1 MRKKWAEGTVLYT
14 RDGAEY
20 KITASN
26 EAGGTAII
34 YYAEK
39 AGSGIRAVLKEF
51 YPEEWERRKGVPVE
65 RAYVDSPDE
74 DQGLLSCYKKL
85 AEQAARE
92 MKISQEVAR
101 ETVHVWP
108 VRGML
113 EVQSI
118 REPDGTVWQAEGTL
132 PCCILEM
139 DNLNHKDG
147 LWLQDILREAGK
159 EKSKE
164 TPLGNLQPN
173 SKPVLAVPPLQ
184 VTLMLVWRLLILLA
198 KIHEAGYLHGDI
210 NLGNVFLAMDDK
222 GANVLNAM
230 LIDFGSARALV
241 DGETAPLGKE
251 SVMATPGF
259 AAPELA
265 DGGER
270 RLTPKA
276 DVYAVGK
283 LMHCLLDQNILEA
296 LRKGWYSDL
305 EEELKN
311 PTLNA
316 SGINDPQLTPAVQKS
331 LDRILSGAAEI
342 EPEKRSSVQ
351 EMMEQVMQLYRKIEP
366 PAWQM
371 SLGLLQLNGDEVL
384 GRDKDIK
391 KIEAKLWAEGKL
403 VLHGFSGIGKTKL
416 VTLLGH
422 KWQRNYPCS
431 QVYYA
436 FYPGSMTGLAV
447 DTLARNM
454 STVAFTEQKD
464 GKDVPRPVA
473 GIIDD
478 MFRELNAHMH
488 ENDLLIIDNV
498 DDDTKKFWNS
508 VVHEE
513 TVQGQTDLF
522 TRLCQ
527 LNCKVLFVTRLDVS
541 DVAGIV
547 PFEVDRLELESLR
560 AILRENS
567 KDANGHSDAQKRSDE
582 ELDRLIALVDRHTM
596 TVDMIARTMRESR
609 LTVPEIYKE
618 LSCDGYGSGAFAK
631 ISGQKDTD
639 YSENR
644 IEGHLIR
651 LFRLANFNEREQ
663 DMLRYAQLIGENS
676 GMYETLFLSCCP
688 HESKDENTENLE
700 ALNHL
705 LRLGYVQQKTEENS
719 KKIILNLHTLV
730 RVVARKELPIT
741 LEQCDIFL
749 SALPLPYRRYGVQIS
764 PQNRIAMAEAYIQ
777 ARKIAEKETF
787 LFGYWSS
794 CAAAWL
800 FNVKNH
806 SRKENYVLRIVEY
819 LPDAMCIYNAL
830 NDGLLSVAGVSD
842 IQKKVICLHWNL
854 WNVLSYVTPEY
865 VRKNYETT
873 ELAREYWTVCLE
885 EPDRKLT
892 YPVLFQEYEKYSE
905 RLEEIKRKLSEEL
918 HPDNYLDYWPYTD
931 IASNEKQIQVGKELL
946 EHFER
951 KTNEDYE
958 HYLRICKWLAE
969 KAKEIDYEKNPD
981 KVQIYV
987 QEEKQAAQ
995 EYLEF
1000 LQEQEPINYEE
1011 IIELCWDRIE
1021 RFEKFF
1027 AFFISDDEE
1036 TLREESVQYEKIL
1049 LETRC
1054 DYSDFLMK
1062 KEPSD
1067 VIAQMEC
1074 CDYIAYRF
1082 KDEEKSR
1089 QYKNRAFQVQL
1100 DFVEHPKKYLPI
1112 QDPLEEMRVYWQV
1125 ADWASQQPNKEALK
1139 QKLCKKILKVGQANE
1154 ERVHIGLTKKEMD
1167 NDPKNEEEDYIVP
1180 ASLSEKVNYEAIPM
1194 RYRRKKAEFY
1204 DILRKAAYQ
1213 LGEEKRAEIYAEKC
1227 RYIIYGTHRR
1237 DLFSRRKVIG
1247 DKIFYEQP
1255 KRVSIIDE
1263 ETKALLS
1270 DLQNGEMTK
1279 QKDRKYCQAIFEKAR
1294 KNNGGSIASEFMD
1307 DLQKIVDAYEEV
1319 KDYDKELKWL
1329 KQIILLQSAGRWFDN
1344 PVVTVRTPDGK
1355 TTTEFYP
1362 GHYFM
1367 EPYYERAICTARKNH
1382 DDKSV
1387 IELTE
1392 ELFDILL
1399 KDNQA
1404 RNRDGLF
1411 PRISDLLIWLRACG
1425 LYIYCCCVQK
1435 KYDGAK
1441 DALLKAEKDLGDY
1454 IKNWN
1459 RGMTKATEQVKQ
1471 AEQFEEQWYA
1481 SDLQNYVSIIEEY
1494 NKQKEPM
1501 FRFFEEQL
1509 SLLKKILPEHHPIL
1523 YMQRDLQIWFC
1534 EDEEQVET
1542 LETLNEKEKLIAIE
1556 NGWASW
1562 WEPDT

>member
-51 YPEEWERRKGVPVE
+51 YPQEWERRKGVPVE

-74 DQGLLSCYKKL
+74 DPGLLSCYKKL

-92 MKISQEVAR
+92 MTISQEVAR

-173 SKPVLAVPPLQ
+173 SKSVLAVPPLQ

-198 KIHEAGYLHGDI
+198 KIHAAGYLHGDI

-241 DGETAPLGKE
+241 DGKTAPLGKE
-251 SVMATPGF
+251 TVMATPGF
-259 AAPELA
+259 AAPELK

-305 EEELKN
+305 EEELEA

-316 SGINDPQLTPAVQKS
+316 SGINDPQLTSAVQKS

-342 EPEKRSSVQ
+342 KPEKRSSVQ
-351 EMMEQVMQLYRKIEP
+351 EMMEQIMQLYRKIEP

-391 KIEAKLWAEGKL
+391 RIEAKLWAEGKL

-527 LNCKVLFVTRLDVS
+527 LSCKVLFVTRLDVS

-547 PFEVDRLELESLR
+547 PFEVDRLEPKPLR

-618 LSCDGYGSGAFAK
+618 LSCDGYGSGAFVE

-730 RVVARKELPIT
+730 RVVARKVLAIT

-800 FNVKNH
+800 FNVKNR

-1167 NDPKNEEEDYIVP
+1167 NDPKNEEDYIVP

-1237 DLFSRRKVIG
+1237 DLFSSRKVIG

-1263 ETKALLS
+1263 ETKSLLS

-1307 DLQKIVDAYEEV
+1307 DLQKIVDVYEKV

-1392 ELFDILL
+1392 ELFDILS

-1459 RGMTKATEQVKQ
+1459 RGMTKVTEQVKQ

-1534 EDEEQVET
+1534 EDEEQLKT

-1562 WEPDT
+1562 WEPNA

>member
-51 YPEEWERRKGVPVE
+51 YPQEWERRKGVPVE

-74 DQGLLSCYKKL
+74 DQGLLSCYEKL
-85 AEQAARE
+85 AKQAARE
-92 MKISQEVAR
+92 MKISQEVAQ

-159 EKSKE
+159 KKSKE

-173 SKPVLAVPPLQ
+173 SKSVLAVPPLQ

-259 AAPELA
+259 AAPELKG
-265 DGGER
+265 GGEQ

-305 EEELKN
+305 EEELKA
-311 PTLNA
+311 PTLDA

-331 LDRILSGAAEI
+331 LDQILSGAAEI
-342 EPEKRSSVQ
+342 KPEKRSSVQ
-351 EMMEQVMQLYRKIEP
+351 EMMEQIMQLYRKIEP

-391 KIEAKLWAEGKL
+391 EIEAKLWAEGKL

-527 LNCKVLFVTRLDVS
+527 LSCKVLFVTRLDVS

-618 LSCDGYGSGAFAK
+618 LSCDGYGSGAFAE

-688 HESKDENTENLE
+688 HESKDENTKNLE

-705 LRLGYVQQKTEENS
+705 LRLGYVQQKTEKDSEEV
-719 KKIILNLHTLV
+719 ILNLHTLV
-730 RVVARKELPIT
+730 RVVARKEFCIT
-741 LEQCDIFL
+741 EEDKEAFYK
-749 SALPLPYRRYGVQIS
+749 SVMGNPTFRWVTSNPLPYCCLAEESVSACLQLSDSFRAAAFYMEDLGFEWAYWKSYLVRFELVDAEFSSLKDDFISDVMTLIAATENRPQWFESSEKVPSWRCARFYENLFYGVERFWPDCVCSNVSKRTLWLYLTYGLGRTENYLNSPILCQADYKNWAQVKNSIYHKAVELWEQQEQPDRSSLKELYLKCGITDKEFPKFKEKALDNLKKCPQADALDYAFFYEEPVARYFRGSKNIEQLQQALQTAHSYEEQYLDQLSTQISELSIRSQYAWESVRRYCKQLID
-764 PQNRIAMAEAYIQ
+764 
-777 ARKIAEKETF
+777 EK
-787 LFGYWSS
+787 
-794 CAAAWL
+794 
-800 FNVKNH
+800 
-806 SRKENYVLRIVEY
+806 
-819 LPDAMCIYNAL
+819 
-830 NDGLLSVAGVSD
+830 
-842 IQKKVICLHWNL
+842 
-854 WNVLSYVTPEY
+854 
-865 VRKNYETT
+865 
-873 ELAREYWTVCLE
+873 
-885 EPDRKLT
+885 
-892 YPVLFQEYEKYSE
+892 EYEKAAQRISLLERFSVEKADKKSLLALKIEYYFKTDCFQECLTICKNLRDLCTIYERNKWNDTIIEIYKRMGEPEKALEMMLETAKYKDAIVIAAELYSAIASNNITGYPETAEEKALVYTEQLIEEEKKRIKKAQEKDDCDQLDQAVRRYKQEFIFAVRLHVDHRMNVPNYRDFLVKEIQWVTKTFPVNKNDWTFQQQDLYGELYYRYIVELYNKEKYQNALEVLDEFEAAGLSDLEKVWKPE
-905 RLEEIKRKLSEEL
+905 RRQQTRENILKKLNDSLEPPSNEMHGDVELEELEEQKENLVEAEKDAERAYYSKCKLLEAEASSHDMIEPYDWYRWNTSNSAEEVEDLLLCAVRANWKLEHFDRASNTALSWMEIQPEEFGGWIRARAIWINCLCHQKYYSSAVNQLAEIYLDYKKIIKKISASEEAEEVSECLVAFDSDFWKQWIFELEEILPQNHPILSMAHILIAGIYFNDRRIEKSGMNLWGRIGRFE
-918 HPDNYLDYWPYTD
+918 PAKMYLK
-931 IASNEKQIQVGKELL
+931 ALKELL
-946 EHFER
+946 
-951 KTNEDYE
+951 
-958 HYLRICKWLAE
+958 LALFH
-969 KAKEIDYEKNPD
+969 N
-981 KVQIYV
+981 
-987 QEEKQAAQ
+987 
-995 EYLEF
+995 
-1000 LQEQEPINYEE
+1000 
-1011 IIELCWDRIE
+1011 WD
-1021 RFEKFF
+1021 
-1027 AFFISDDEE
+1027 
-1036 TLREESVQYEKIL
+1036 
-1049 LETRC
+1049 
-1054 DYSDFLMK
+1054 
-1062 KEPSD
+1062 
-1067 VIAQMEC
+1067 
-1074 CDYIAYRF
+1074 
-1082 KDEEKSR
+1082 
-1089 QYKNRAFQVQL
+1089 
-1100 DFVEHPKKYLPI
+1100 
-1112 QDPLEEMRVYWQV
+1112 
-1125 ADWASQQPNKEALK
+1125 
-1139 QKLCKKILKVGQANE
+1139 
-1154 ERVHIGLTKKEMD
+1154 
-1167 NDPKNEEEDYIVP
+1167 
-1180 ASLSEKVNYEAIPM
+1180 
-1194 RYRRKKAEFY
+1194 
-1204 DILRKAAYQ
+1204 
-1213 LGEEKRAEIYAEKC
+1213 
-1227 RYIIYGTHRR
+1227 
-1237 DLFSRRKVIG
+1237 
-1247 DKIFYEQP
+1247 
-1255 KRVSIIDE
+1255 
-1263 ETKALLS
+1263 
-1270 DLQNGEMTK
+1270 
-1279 QKDRKYCQAIFEKAR
+1279 
-1294 KNNGGSIASEFMD
+1294 
-1307 DLQKIVDAYEEV
+1307 
-1319 KDYDKELKWL
+1319 
-1329 KQIILLQSAGRWFDN
+1329 
-1344 PVVTVRTPDGK
+1344 
-1355 TTTEFYP
+1355 
-1362 GHYFM
+1362 
-1367 EPYYERAICTARKNH
+1367 
-1382 DDKSV
+1382 
-1387 IELTE
+1387 
-1392 ELFDILL
+1392 
-1399 KDNQA
+1399 
-1404 RNRDGLF
+1404 
-1411 PRISDLLIWLRACG
+1411 
-1425 LYIYCCCVQK
+1425 
-1435 KYDGAK
+1435 
-1441 DALLKAEKDLGDY
+1441 
-1454 IKNWN
+1454 
-1459 RGMTKATEQVKQ
+1459 
-1471 AEQFEEQWYA
+1471 
-1481 SDLQNYVSIIEEY
+1481 
-1494 NKQKEPM
+1494 
-1501 FRFFEEQL
+1501 
-1509 SLLKKILPEHHPIL
+1509 
-1523 YMQRDLQIWFC
+1523 
-1534 EDEEQVET
+1534 
-1542 LETLNEKEKLIAIE
+1542 
-1556 NGWASW
+1556 SW

>member
-51 YPEEWERRKGVPVE
+51 YPQEWERRKGVPVE

-74 DQGLLSCYKKL
+74 DQGLLSCYEKL
-85 AEQAARE
+85 AKQAARE

-159 EKSKE
+159 KKSKE

-241 DGETAPLGKE
+241 DGKTAPLGKE

-259 AAPELA
+259 AAPELKG
-265 DGGER
+265 GGEQ

-305 EEELKN
+305 EEELKA
-311 PTLNA
+311 PTLDA

-331 LDRILSGAAEI
+331 LDQILSGAAEI
-342 EPEKRSSVQ
+342 KPEKRSSVQ
-351 EMMEQVMQLYRKIEP
+351 EMMEQIMQLYRKIEP
-366 PAWQM
+366 PPWQM

-464 GKDVPRPVA
+464 GKEVPRPVA

-527 LNCKVLFVTRLDVS
+527 LSCKVLFVTRLDVS

-567 KDANGHSDAQKRSDE
+567 KDANGNSDAQKRSDE

-618 LSCDGYGSGAFAK
+618 LNCDGYGSGAFAE

-651 LFRLANFNEREQ
+651 LFRLANFNERER

-730 RVVARKELPIT
+730 RVVARKVLAIT

-800 FNVKNH
+800 FNVKNR

-905 RLEEIKRKLSEEL
+905 RLGEIKRKLSEEL

-1021 RFEKFF
+1021 RFENFF

-1125 ADWASQQPNKEALK
+1125 ADWASQQPDKEALK

-1237 DLFSRRKVIG
+1237 DLFSGRKVIG

-1263 ETKALLS
+1263 ETKSLLS
-1270 DLQNGEMTK
+1270 DLQNGEMTNG
-1279 QKDRKYCQAIFEKAR
+1279 KDRKYCQAIFEKAR

-1307 DLQKIVDAYEEV
+1307 DLQKIVDAYEKV

-1392 ELFDILL
+1392 ELFDILS

-1494 NKQKEPM
+1494 NKKKEPM

>member
-241 DGETAPLGKE
+241 NGETAPLGKE

-305 EEELKN
+305 EEELKA

-342 EPEKRSSVQ
+342 KPEKRSSVQ

-384 GRDKDIK
+384 GRDKDIQ

-454 STVAFTEQKD
+454 STVAFTEKKD

-547 PFEVDRLELESLR
+547 PFEVDRLEPKPLR

-596 TVDMIARTMRESR
+596 TVDMIARTMKESR
-609 LTVPEIYKE
+609 LTVPEIYDE
-618 LSCDGYGSGAFAK
+618 LSRDGGYDSDAFVE
-631 ISGQKDTD
+631 IDGQKDTD

-688 HESKDENTENLE
+688 HETKGESTKNLE

-705 LRLGYVQQKTEENS
+705 LRLGYVQQKKEEDS
-719 KKIILNLHTLV
+719 EKIILNLHTLV
-730 RVVARKELPIT
+730 RVVARKELPI
-741 LEQCDIFL
+741 EEKQADAFL
-749 SALPLPYRRYGVQIS
+749 DAMPLPYRRYGVQIS
-764 PQNRIAMAEAYIQ
+764 AQNRISIAEAYIQ
-777 ARKIAEKETF
+777 ARKIAEKGTF
-787 LFGYWSS
+787 LFGYWAS

-800 FNVKNH
+800 FNLRNS
-806 SRKENYVLRIVEY
+806 SRKENYTLRIIEY
-819 LPDAMCIYNAL
+819 LPEAMQTYKELKADALAL
-830 NDGLLSVAGVSD
+830 PNVPNT
-842 IQKKVICLHWNL
+842 QQKVICLYWNL
-854 WNVLSYVTPEY
+854 WNALSYVTPEY
-865 VRKNYETT
+865 VRRNYGTT
-873 ELAREYWTVCLE
+873 EPAKIYWTVCLGE
-885 EPDRKLT
+885 ADRKLT
-892 YPVLFQEYEKYSE
+892 YPVLFQEYEKYNEWS
-905 RLEEIKRKLSEEL
+905 EEIRQKLLAEF
-918 HPDNYLDYWPYTD
+918 HPDNYLDYWTYTD
-931 IASNEKQIQVGKELL
+931 IAGNEEQIREGEKLL

-951 KTNEDYE
+951 KTSEDYE
-958 HYLRICKWLAE
+958 HYLRICKWLTE
-969 KAKEIDYEKNPD
+969 RVVWYVCDKNLD
-981 KVQIYV
+981 SYV
-987 QEEKQAAQ
+987 QKEKQAAH

-1000 LQEQEPINYEE
+1000 LQKQDPIGYKE
-1011 IIELCWDRIE
+1011 IIQLCWERIDRFSSCSTDFIE
-1021 RFEKFF
+1021 
-1027 AFFISDDEE
+1027 DDAEV
-1036 TLREESVQYEKIL
+1036 VQYKKIL
-1049 LETRC
+1049 LETQC
-1054 DYSDFLMK
+1054 GYSDFLMNK
-1062 KEPSD
+1062 SPSD
-1067 VIAQMEC
+1067 VVAQIKC
-1074 CDYIAYRF
+1074 CDYLAEVF
-1082 KDEEKSR
+1082 EDEEKKR
-1089 QYKNRAFQVQL
+1089 QYKNRRLQVQL
-1100 DFVEHPKKYLPI
+1100 DFAEHPEKYLRI
-1112 QDPLEEMRVYWQV
+1112 QNLLDEMRIYLQV
-1125 ADWASQQPNKEALK
+1125 VDWAIQQSNKGMWV
-1139 QKLCKKILKVGQANE
+1139 QDLCEKILKIGQEEIKQANE
-1154 ERVHIGLTKKEMD
+1154 KKVHIGLTREEIHD
-1167 NDPKNEEEDYIVP
+1167 TIPKDEYIVP
-1180 ASLSEKVNYEAIPM
+1180 ASLREDVDYEAIPF
-1194 RYRRKKAEFY
+1194 RYKRQKVEFY
-1204 DILRKAAYQ
+1204 DILWKATSR
-1213 LGEEKRAEIYAEKC
+1213 LGEEELAQRYCEVRNDIMYGKNRPKRLGAN
-1227 RYIIYGTHRR
+1227 
-1237 DLFSRRKVIG
+1237 RKIVG
-1247 DKIFYEQP
+1247 NKIFFEQP
-1255 KRVSIIDE
+1255 QRISCIDD

-1270 DLQNGEMTK
+1270 DLQNGEMTNE
-1279 QKDRKYCQAIFEKAR
+1279 KDQKYCQTIFAKAR
-1294 KNNGGSIASEFMD
+1294 KNGCNYVTPEFKAD
-1307 DLQKIVDAYEEV
+1307 FRKIVDAYEEAQN
-1319 KDYDKELKWL
+1319 YGRELKWFR
-1329 KQIILLQSAGRWFDN
+1329 QFIFLQSEVSWLNSEVMSGK
-1344 PVVTVRTPDGK
+1344 TPDGK
-1355 TTTEFYP
+1355 LLPTFYR
-1362 GHYFM
+1362 GHYYM
-1367 EPYYERAICTARKNH
+1367 EPYYERAIGAAQKCH
-1382 DDKSV
+1382 DNESV
-1387 IELTE
+1387 IGLSE
-1392 ELFDILL
+1392 ELFDILSQ
-1399 KDNQA
+1399 DNRAKNQ
-1404 RNRDGLF
+1404 DGLF
-1411 PRISDLLIWLRACG
+1411 LEVSDLMIWMRTCSLYAYGCCIQKRYTCASNALLIA
-1425 LYIYCCCVQK
+1425 
-1435 KYDGAK
+1435 A
-1441 DALLKAEKDLGDY
+1441 DALNNN

-1459 RGMTKATEQVKQ
+1459 QGAAQETEKVKYAERLGEQ
-1471 AEQFEEQWYA
+1471 LDTSNLYHYKEIAEQLE
-1481 SDLQNYVSIIEEY
+1481 
-1494 NKQKEPM
+1494 KQRESM
-1501 FRFFEEQL
+1501 FCFFEEQL
-1509 SLLKKILPEHHPIL
+1509 SLMEKILPAHHPIL
-1523 YMQRDLQIWFC
+1523 SVQRDLMLPFC
-1534 EDEEQVET
+1534 VDDNT
-1542 LETLNEKEKLIAIE
+1542 RKKLIRLNTKEKFVALFH
-1556 NGWASW
+1556 NWHSW
-1562 WEPDT
+1562 WEPNP

>member
-51 YPEEWERRKGVPVE
+51 YPQEWERRKGVPVE

-74 DQGLLSCYKKL
+74 DPDLLSCYKKL
-85 AEQAARE
+85 AEQAERE
-92 MKISQEVAR
+92 MTISQEVAR

-159 EKSKE
+159 KKSKE

-241 DGETAPLGKE
+241 DGKTAPLGDE

-259 AAPELA
+259 AAPELKG
-265 DGGER
+265 GGEQ

-305 EEELKN
+305 EEELKA

-331 LDRILSGAAEI
+331 LDQILSGAAEI
-342 EPEKRSSVQ
+342 KPEKRSSVQ
-351 EMMEQVMQLYRKIEP
+351 EMMEQIMQLYRKIEP

-464 GKDVPRPVA
+464 GKEVPRPVA

-498 DDDTKKFWNS
+498 DDDTQEYWDS

-541 DVAGIV
+541 NVTGIV
-547 PFEVDRLELESLR
+547 PFEVDRLELEPLR

-618 LSCDGYGSGAFAK
+618 LSCDGYGSGAFVE

-639 YSENR
+639 YSKNR

-688 HESKDENTENLE
+688 HESKDENTKNLE

-730 RVVARKELPIT
+730 RVVARKVLAIE
-741 LEQCDIFL
+741 EKQADVFL
-749 SALPLPYRRYGVQIS
+749 DVMPLPYRRYDVQIS
-764 PQNRIAMAEAYIQ
+764 PQNRNAMAEAYIQ
-777 ARKIAEKETF
+777 ARKVVEKETF
-787 LFGYWSS
+787 RFGYWSS

-800 FNVKNH
+800 RSSSK
-806 SRKENYVLRIVEY
+806 KEKHALRRVEY
-819 LPDAMCIYNAL
+819 LSDAMKCYDDL
-830 NDGLLSVAGVSD
+830 NEGLLSVEGVSD
-842 IQKKVICLHWNL
+842 VQEKVICLHWNL
-854 WNVLSYVTPEY
+854 WNTLRYITPHYIRE
-865 VRKNYETT
+865 NCGTT
-873 ELAREYWTVCLE
+873 ELAREYWAVCLGE
-885 EPDRKLT
+885 TDRKLT
-892 YPVLFQEYEKYSE
+892 YPVLFQEYEKYAE
-905 RLEEIKRKLSEEL
+905 RLEGIKEKLLVEFY
-918 HPDNYLDYWPYTD
+918 PNNYWDYWCYTD
-931 IASNEKQIQVGKELL
+931 LVDKKEQIRTGKEILKN
-946 EHFER
+946 FER
-951 KTNEDYE
+951 KTSEDYKR
-958 HYLRICKWLAE
+958 YLKICRWLRINAE
-969 KAKEIDYEKNPD
+969 ELNAANGVKDSQRKENVLFEQQEKRA
-981 KVQIYV
+981 VR
-987 QEEKQAAQ
+987 

-1000 LQEQEPINYEE
+1000 LEEQRPTEYKE
-1011 IIELCWDRIE
+1011 IIQAYQEYIRCCERNLNREAVELYC
-1021 RFEKFF
+1021 K
-1027 AFFISDDEE
+1027 
-1036 TLREESVQYEKIL
+1036 KL
-1049 LETRC
+1049 LEKRKS
-1054 DYSDFLMK
+1054 YLDFLMHQV
-1062 KEPSD
+1062 PLD
-1067 VIAQMEC
+1067 VMEQVMC
-1074 CDYIAYRF
+1074 CNDIIKQYQNRF

-1089 QYKNRAFQVQL
+1089 KYREISLQIRK
-1100 DFVEHPKKYLPI
+1100 DFVETPKRYLLIKEPSNEMQI
-1112 QDPLEEMRVYWQV
+1112 YISTLNDISRIPGEERTMLTFCQQILKFGQENEKKVTADPTPEEIEDGRYFDSHSKEKICELLQQAILSLEKEKFSEQDAKTVWELLREMRVLLQRLKEKAV
-1125 ADWASQQPNKEALK
+1125 PVPKRQKSCIASETEAL
-1139 QKLCKKILKVGQANE
+1139 
-1154 ERVHIGLTKKEMD
+1154 VH
-1167 NDPKNEEEDYIVP
+1167 
-1180 ASLSEKVNYEAIPM
+1180 
-1194 RYRRKKAEFY
+1194 
-1204 DILRKAAYQ
+1204 
-1213 LGEEKRAEIYAEKC
+1213 
-1227 RYIIYGTHRR
+1227 
-1237 DLFSRRKVIG
+1237 
-1247 DKIFYEQP
+1247 
-1255 KRVSIIDE
+1255 
-1263 ETKALLS
+1263 
-1270 DLQNGEMTK
+1270 DLQNEEMTDE
-1279 QKDRKYCQAIFEKAR
+1279 KDQNYRQVIFSKVGNALKERECEKDIER
-1294 KNNGGSIASEFMD
+1294 IIN
-1307 DLQKIVDAYEEV
+1307 AYEEAGE
-1319 KDYDKELKWL
+1319 YSRQQKWL
-1329 KQIILLQSAGRWFDN
+1329 EQIICLQDSGIWGRYMRCLEGDDFRCRMPN
-1344 PVVTVRTPDGK
+1344 GK
-1355 TTTEFYP
+1355 IYAAKFYI
-1362 GHYFM
+1362 GHFLM
-1367 EPYYERAICTARKNH
+1367 EPYYEKAIYAAQKSGD
-1382 DDKSV
+1382 DDKAF
-1387 IELTE
+1387 ELADKM
-1392 ELFDILL
+1392 FDIFS
-1399 KDNQA
+1399 KDREIIVENMSYIHPIPNFLA
-1404 RNRDGLF
+1404 
-1411 PRISDLLIWLRACG
+1411 WLRGCSLYAYFCCTRGQYRSALVG
-1425 LYIYCCCVQK
+1425 LK
-1435 KYDGAK
+1435 KAQ
-1441 DALLKAEKDLGDY
+1441 KDLRRYVMCVTPYLCD
-1454 IKNWN
+1454 
-1459 RGMTKATEQVKQ
+1459 Q
-1471 AEQFEEQWYA
+1471 EEVMMAFYK
-1481 SDLQNYVSIIEEY
+1481 D
-1494 NKQKEPM
+1494 
-1501 FRFFEEQL
+1501 QL
-1509 SLLKKILPEHHPIL
+1509 EALKKILPKHHPIFAVQYKL
-1523 YMQRDLQIWFC
+1523 MYPCCMGIK
-1534 EDEEQVET
+1534 ET
-1542 LETLNEKEKLIAIE
+1542 IKVAKMIIKESILCRFY
-1556 NGWASW
+1556 NWNSSN
-1562 WEPDT
+1562 

>member
-51 YPEEWERRKGVPVE
+51 YPQEWERRKGVPVE

-74 DQGLLSCYKKL
+74 DPGLLSCYEKL
-85 AEQAARE
+85 AKQAARE
-92 MKISQEVAR
+92 MEISQEVAR

-113 EVQSI
+113 EMQKI
-118 REPDGTVWQAEGTL
+118 REPDGAVWQAEGTL

-159 EKSKE
+159 KKSKE

-241 DGETAPLGKE
+241 DGKTAPLGKE

-259 AAPELA
+259 AAPELEG
-265 DGGER
+265 GGEQ

-305 EEELKN
+305 KKDLKA

-331 LDRILSGAAEI
+331 LDQILSGAAEI
-342 EPEKRSSVQ
+342 KPEKRSSVQ
-351 EMMEQVMQLYRKIEP
+351 EMMEQIMQLYRKIEP

-464 GKDVPRPVA
+464 GKEVPRPVA

-498 DDDTKKFWNS
+498 DDDTQEYWDS

-541 DVAGIV
+541 NVTGIV
-547 PFEVDRLELESLR
+547 PFEVDRLELEPLR

-567 KDANGHSDAQKRSDE
+567 KDAKGRSDAQKRSDE

-618 LSCDGYGSGAFAK
+618 LSCDGYGSGAFVE

-639 YSENR
+639 YSKNR

-688 HESKDENTENLE
+688 HESKDENTKNLE

-705 LRLGYVQQKTEENS
+705 LRLGYVQQKTEEDS
-719 KKIILNLHTLV
+719 EEVILNLHTLV
-730 RVVARKELPIT
+730 RVVARKVLAIT

-800 FNVKNH
+800 FNVKNR

-892 YPVLFQEYEKYSE
+892 YPVLLQEYEKYSE

-1021 RFEKFF
+1021 RFENFF

-1139 QKLCKKILKVGQANE
+1139 QKLCKKILKVGQENE

-1263 ETKALLS
+1263 ETKSLLS

-1307 DLQKIVDAYEEV
+1307 DLQKIVDAYEKV

-1382 DDKSV
+1382 DEKSV

-1392 ELFDILL
+1392 ELFDILS

-1459 RGMTKATEQVKQ
+1459 RGMTKVTEQVKQ

>member
-51 YPEEWERRKGVPVE
+51 YPQEWERRKGVPVE

-74 DQGLLSCYKKL
+74 DPGLLSCYEKL
-85 AEQAARE
+85 AKQAARE
-92 MKISQEVAR
+92 MEISQEVAR

-159 EKSKE
+159 KKSKE

-259 AAPELA
+259 AAPELKG
-265 DGGER
+265 GGEQ

-305 EEELKN
+305 EEELKA
-311 PTLNA
+311 PTLDA

-331 LDRILSGAAEI
+331 LDQILSGAAEI
-342 EPEKRSSVQ
+342 KPEKRSSVQ
-351 EMMEQVMQLYRKIEP
+351 EMMEQIMQLYRKIEP

-464 GKDVPRPVA
+464 GKEVPRPVA

-498 DDDTKKFWNS
+498 DDDTQEYWDS

-541 DVAGIV
+541 NVTGIV
-547 PFEVDRLELESLR
+547 PFEVDRLELEPLR

-567 KDANGHSDAQKRSDE
+567 KDVNGHSDAQKRSDE

-618 LSCDGYGSGAFAK
+618 LSCDGYGSGAFVE

-639 YSENR
+639 YSKNR

-705 LRLGYVQQKTEENS
+705 LRLGYVQQKTEEDS
-719 KKIILNLHTLV
+719 EEVILNLHTLV
-730 RVVARKELPIT
+730 RVVARKVLAIT

-800 FNVKNH
+800 FNVKNR

-1021 RFEKFF
+1021 RFENFF

-1139 QKLCKKILKVGQANE
+1139 QKLCKKILKVGQENE

-1263 ETKALLS
+1263 ETKSLLS
-1270 DLQNGEMTK
+1270 DLQNGEMTNG
-1279 QKDRKYCQAIFEKAR
+1279 KDRKYCQAIFEKAR

-1382 DDKSV
+1382 DEKSV

-1392 ELFDILL
+1392 ELFDILS

-1494 NKQKEPM
+1494 NKKKEPM

-1509 SLLKKILPEHHPIL
+1509 SLLKKFFQSIILFFICSVTCRFGSAKTRNRSKRLKH
-1523 YMQRDLQIWFC
+1523 
-1534 EDEEQVET
+1534 
-1542 LETLNEKEKLIAIE
+1542 
-1556 NGWASW
+1556 
-1562 WEPDT
+1562 

>member
-51 YPEEWERRKGVPVE
+51 YPQEWERRKGVPVE

-74 DQGLLSCYKKL
+74 DPGLLSCYEKL
-85 AEQAARE
+85 AKQAARE
-92 MKISQEVAR
+92 MTISQEVAQ

-159 EKSKE
+159 KKSKE

-259 AAPELA
+259 AAPELEG
-265 DGGER
+265 GGEQ

-305 EEELKN
+305 EEDLKA
-311 PTLNA
+311 PMLNA

-331 LDRILSGAAEI
+331 LDQILSGAAEI
-342 EPEKRSSVQ
+342 KPEKRSSVQ
-351 EMMEQVMQLYRKIEP
+351 EMMEQIMQLYRKIEP

-464 GKDVPRPVA
+464 GKEVPRPVA

-498 DDDTKKFWNS
+498 DDDTQEYWDS

-541 DVAGIV
+541 NVTGIV
-547 PFEVDRLELESLR
+547 PFEVDRLELEPLR

-567 KDANGHSDAQKRSDE
+567 KDAKGHSDAQKRSDE

-618 LSCDGYGSGAFAK
+618 LSCDGYGSGAFAE

-639 YSENR
+639 YSKNR

-688 HESKDENTENLE
+688 HESKDENTKNLE

-705 LRLGYVQQKTEENS
+705 LRLGYVQQKTEEDS

-730 RVVARKELPIT
+730 RVVARKEFCITEEDRESFYKHVTTNPMFQFLLDEEESSCLQLSDSFRMAAFYMDPGFEWAYWKSYTVRFALQDLDHSLPKGALISDVMT
-741 LEQCDIFL
+741 LIVIAEDYPQWFESTEKVPSWRCARFYENLFYGAERFGPDDVCSDISKWTLWLYLVYGLGRTENNLKSPIL
-749 SALPLPYRRYGVQIS
+749 SAKEERNWSEVKCSLHRKAVALWEQQDQPDRVSLKNLYLDVSPTVEELSAFQEKALENLRKCPQADALDYADFYRITV
-764 PQNRIAMAEAYIQ
+764 
-777 ARKIAEKETF
+777 ARSYRVSENDEQVERALQKASYYEEQYLRQLSTQTTK
-787 LFGYWSS
+787 LSKRS
-794 CAAAWL
+794 KPAW
-800 FNVKNH
+800 H
-806 SRKENYVLRIVEY
+806 
-819 LPDAMCIYNAL
+819 AL
-830 NDGLLSVAGVSD
+830 NRHCDGLVEKG
-842 IQKKVICLHWNL
+842 
-854 WNVLSYVTPEY
+854 
-865 VRKNYETT
+865 
-873 ELAREYWTVCLE
+873 
-885 EPDRKLT
+885 
-892 YPVLFQEYEKYSE
+892 EYEKASHLIDLLGKFSVDEWYAGEFIDTKAKYYLKTGRFQECLDFCASFERHEFYERDEYIVKAYKQLGEPEKAMEIALEAETFPEHEDAVVIAAELYSSIVSNSITGYPKTTEEKAFVYTEQLIEEEKKRIEEAQEKDDSNRLDQAVLRYRHALFFAIDLHLYHQKNVSNYKDFLQKEIQWIAKAFSEDKSDWRFQQQELYGEIYFRYIWELYNEE
-905 RLEEIKRKLSEEL
+905 RYQEALEALDEFEAAGLKDFETVWKPENRQENRENILKQLNDSSEVLSNETHGSGELEEIERNAERAYYSKLLEPEERPDEMIKPYNWYSWNQLERKTSAREL
-918 HPDNYLDYWPYTD
+918 ERVFLNLVHANW
-931 IASNEKQIQVGKELL
+931 KL
-946 EHFER
+946 EHFEHASNTALMWLGFQPEGSAEYAR
-951 KTNEDYE
+951 AQAILASCLCYQKSYTPAMGQLVGAASY
-958 HYLRICKWLAE
+958 YLRIVKSLKKAASENAASEEWHDAIRHGAYSVTFWERRIAELEDSLPQNHPILAVAHFILAFVYSTNYALNKKNE
-969 KAKEIDYEKNPD
+969 GIDPLFEREIARFEPAKMYLKALKEI
-981 KVQIYV
+981 
-987 QEEKQAAQ
+987 
-995 EYLEF
+995 L
-1000 LQEQEPINYEE
+1000 
-1011 IIELCWDRIE
+1011 
-1021 RFEKFF
+1021 F
-1027 AFFISDDEE
+1027 AFF
-1036 TLREESVQYEKIL
+1036 
-1049 LETRC
+1049 
-1054 DYSDFLMK
+1054 
-1062 KEPSD
+1062 
-1067 VIAQMEC
+1067 
-1074 CDYIAYRF
+1074 
-1082 KDEEKSR
+1082 
-1089 QYKNRAFQVQL
+1089 
-1100 DFVEHPKKYLPI
+1100 H
-1112 QDPLEEMRVYWQV
+1112 
-1125 ADWASQQPNKEALK
+1125 
-1139 QKLCKKILKVGQANE
+1139 
-1154 ERVHIGLTKKEMD
+1154 
-1167 NDPKNEEEDYIVP
+1167 
-1180 ASLSEKVNYEAIPM
+1180 
-1194 RYRRKKAEFY
+1194 
-1204 DILRKAAYQ
+1204 
-1213 LGEEKRAEIYAEKC
+1213 
-1227 RYIIYGTHRR
+1227 
-1237 DLFSRRKVIG
+1237 
-1247 DKIFYEQP
+1247 
-1255 KRVSIIDE
+1255 
-1263 ETKALLS
+1263 
-1270 DLQNGEMTK
+1270 
-1279 QKDRKYCQAIFEKAR
+1279 
-1294 KNNGGSIASEFMD
+1294 
-1307 DLQKIVDAYEEV
+1307 
-1319 KDYDKELKWL
+1319 
-1329 KQIILLQSAGRWFDN
+1329 
-1344 PVVTVRTPDGK
+1344 
-1355 TTTEFYP
+1355 
-1362 GHYFM
+1362 
-1367 EPYYERAICTARKNH
+1367 
-1382 DDKSV
+1382 
-1387 IELTE
+1387 
-1392 ELFDILL
+1392 
-1399 KDNQA
+1399 
-1404 RNRDGLF
+1404 
-1411 PRISDLLIWLRACG
+1411 
-1425 LYIYCCCVQK
+1425 
-1435 KYDGAK
+1435 
-1441 DALLKAEKDLGDY
+1441 
-1454 IKNWN
+1454 NWN
-1459 RGMTKATEQVKQ
+1459 
-1471 AEQFEEQWYA
+1471 
-1481 SDLQNYVSIIEEY
+1481 
-1494 NKQKEPM
+1494 
-1501 FRFFEEQL
+1501 
-1509 SLLKKILPEHHPIL
+1509 
-1523 YMQRDLQIWFC
+1523 
-1534 EDEEQVET
+1534 
-1542 LETLNEKEKLIAIE
+1542 
-1556 NGWASW
+1556 SW

>member
-92 MKISQEVAR
+92 MTISQEVAR

-113 EVQSI
+113 DVQSI

-159 EKSKE
+159 EKNEE

-198 KIHEAGYLHGDI
+198 KIHAAGYLHGDI

-222 GANVLNAM
+222 GANVLNTM

-241 DGETAPLGKE
+241 NGKTAPLGEE

-265 DGGER
+265 DGGEQ

-296 LRKGWYSDL
+296 LRKGWYSDFKK
-305 EEELKN
+305 ELKA
-311 PTLNA
+311 PTLND

-342 EPEKRSSVQ
+342 KPEKRSSVQ

-547 PFEVDRLELESLR
+547 PFEVDRLELEPLR

-618 LSCDGYGSGAFAK
+618 LSCDGYGSDAFVE

-688 HESKDENTENLE
+688 HESKDENTKNLE

-705 LRLGYVQQKTEENS
+705 LRLGYVQQKTEKDSEEA
-719 KKIILNLHTLV
+719 ILNLHTLV
-730 RVVARKELPIT
+730 RVVTKKVLPIGEKQADAF
-741 LEQCDIFL
+741 LEGM
-749 SALPLPYRRYGVQIS
+749 PLPYRRYGVQIS
-764 PQNRIAMAEAYIQ
+764 TQNRIAMAEAYTQ
-777 ARKIAEKETF
+777 ARKIAEKGTF
-787 LFGYWSS
+787 RFGYWSS
-794 CAAAWL
+794 CAAAWF
-800 FNVKNH
+800 FNLRN
-806 SRKENYVLRIVEY
+806 SGEKENDNLRIIEY
-819 LPDAMCIYNAL
+819 LLDAMECYDDL
-830 NDGLLSVAGVSD
+830 NKGLLSVEDVSD
-842 IQKKVICLHWNL
+842 GQEKVNCLYWNL
-854 WNVLSYVTPEY
+854 WNTLNYATPKY
-865 VRKNYETT
+865 IRKNCGTT
-873 ELAREYWTVCLE
+873 KLAREYWAVCLGE
-885 EPDRKLT
+885 TDRKLT
-892 YPVLFQEYEKYSE
+892 YPVLFQEYEKYNA
-905 RLEEIKRKLSEEL
+905 RIEEIRQRLLAEF

-931 IASNEKQIQVGKELL
+931 IASGEAQIRVGKELL

-951 KTNEDYE
+951 KTSEDYE
-958 HYLRICKWLAE
+958 HYLRICKWITE
-969 KAKEIDYEKNPD
+969 KVRRIVGEKNLNVTEKNRMD
-981 KVQIYV
+981 FYEQ
-987 QEEKQAAQ
+987 QEKQAAH

-1000 LQEQEPINYEE
+1000 LQKQKLVNYEE
-1011 IIELCWDRIE
+1011 IIQLCLDRIE
-1021 RFEKFF
+1021 RFEDYSIFF
-1027 AFFISDDEE
+1027 NPKDEE
-1036 TLREESVQYEKIL
+1036 IAQYKKIL
-1049 LETRC
+1049 AKTQR
-1054 DYSDFLMK
+1054 DYSDSLI
-1062 KEPSD
+1062 ERNPSD
-1067 VIAQMEC
+1067 VIAQVQC
-1074 CDYIAYRF
+1074 CNYLVEVF
-1082 KDEEKSR
+1082 ESEENIKQ
-1089 QYKNRAFQVQL
+1089 QYENRARQVQL
-1100 DFVEHPKKYLPI
+1100 DFAKYPEKYLPI
-1112 QDPLEEMRVYWQV
+1112 RNPLDEMKILYRMMNFVAYYDCETQRADKEIFLQKICRRILKIGLENEKNVPMERLEEETRDDDM
-1125 ADWASQQPNKEALK
+1125 
-1139 QKLCKKILKVGQANE
+1139 G
-1154 ERVHIGLTKKEMD
+1154 
-1167 NDPKNEEEDYIVP
+1167 EEEKTIF
-1180 ASLSEKVNYEAIPM
+1180 LEEKDEFFRILWLTAYTLGEKELYGRYKQISHKLKDS
-1194 RYRRKKAEFY
+1194 YRRPFIWCIENEKK
-1204 DILRKAAYQ
+1204 
-1213 LGEEKRAEIYAEKC
+1213 
-1227 RYIIYGTHRR
+1227 T
-1237 DLFSRRKVIG
+1237 
-1247 DKIFYEQP
+1247 
-1255 KRVSIIDE
+1255 
-1263 ETKALLS
+1263 LLS
-1270 DLQNGEMTK
+1270 ALQDGKITNE
-1279 QKDRKYCQAIFEKAR
+1279 KDRDYCQMIFAKATDR
-1294 KNNGGSIASEFMD
+1294 NMGPRFQD
-1307 DLQKIVDAYEEV
+1307 DLMEIVDAYEKIE
-1319 KDYDKELKWL
+1319 DYNKELKWL
-1329 KQIILLQSAGRWFDN
+1329 KQIIFLQSKDLWFCDTKN
-1344 PVVTVRTPDGK
+1344 MDIVMSGRTPDGK
-1355 TTTEFYP
+1355 LTPEFYS

-1367 EPYYERAICTARKNH
+1367 EPYYERAIGVAQKCH
-1382 DDKSV
+1382 DDESM
-1387 IELTE
+1387 IELAE
-1392 ELFDILL
+1392 DLFYILSQ
-1399 KDNQA
+1399 DNLA
-1404 RNRDGLF
+1404 RNREGTFLEV
-1411 PRISDLLIWLRACG
+1411 SDLLYWLRACA
-1425 LYIYCCCVQK
+1425 LYAYCCCIQK
-1435 KYDGAK
+1435 KYTRAGN
-1441 DALLKAEKDLGDY
+1441 ALLMAEKDMENS
-1454 IKNWN
+1454 IENWN
-1459 RGMTKATEQVKQ
+1459 EKA
-1471 AEQFEEQWYA
+1471 AEEAEKAKEAEEFSEQWYMNN
-1481 SDLQNYVSIIEEY
+1481 LQRYKMIAEEL
-1494 NKQKEPM
+1494 NKQREPM

-1509 SLLKKILPEHHPIL
+1509 VLLEKNLPEHHPIL
-1523 YMQRDLQIWFC
+1523 SMQRELMIWFC
-1534 EDEEQVET
+1534 DDDKKAKK
-1542 LETLNEKEKLIAIE
+1542 LERQNKKEKLFALFH
-1556 NGWASW
+1556 NWASW
-1562 WEPDT
+1562 WKPDT

>member
-51 YPEEWERRKGVPVE
+51 YPQEWERRKGVPVE

-74 DQGLLSCYKKL
+74 DPGLLSCYEKL
-85 AEQAARE
+85 AKQAARE
-92 MKISQEVAR
+92 MEISQEVAR

-173 SKPVLAVPPLQ
+173 SKSVLAVPPLQ

-241 DGETAPLGKE
+241 DGKTAPLGEE

-259 AAPELA
+259 AAPELKG
-265 DGGER
+265 GGEQ

-305 EEELKN
+305 KRDLKA

-331 LDRILSGAAEI
+331 LDQILSGAAEI
-342 EPEKRSSVQ
+342 KPEKRSSVQ
-351 EMMEQVMQLYRKIEP
+351 EMMEQIMQLYRKIEP

-391 KIEAKLWAEGKL
+391 EIEAKLWAEGKL

-464 GKDVPRPVA
+464 GKEVPRPVA

-498 DDDTKKFWNS
+498 DDDTQEYWDS

-541 DVAGIV
+541 NVTGIV
-547 PFEVDRLELESLR
+547 PFEVDRLEPKPLR

-567 KDANGHSDAQKRSDE
+567 KDAKGRSDAQKRSDE

-618 LSCDGYGSGAFAK
+618 LSCDGYGSGAFVE

-639 YSENR
+639 YSKNR

-651 LFRLANFNEREQ
+651 LFRLANFNERER

-688 HESKDENTENLE
+688 HESKDENTKNLE

-730 RVVARKELPIT
+730 RVVARKEFCIT
-741 LEQCDIFL
+741 EEDKEAFYKSVMGNPIFL
-749 SALPLPYRRYGVQIS
+749 WVTSNPLPYCCLAEESVSACLQLSDSFRAAAFYMEDLGFEWAYWKSYLVRFELIDGEFSSLKDDFISDVMTLIAATKNSPQWFESSEKVPSWRCARFYENLFYGVERFWPGCVCSNVSKRTLWLYLTYGLGRTGNYLNSPVLCQADYKNWAQVKNSIYHKAVELWEQQEQPDRSSLKELYLKGGITDKEFSKFKEKALDNLKKCPQADALDYAFFYEEPVARYFRGSKNIEQLQQALQTAHSYEEQYLDQLSTQISELSIRSQYAWESVRRYCKQLID
-764 PQNRIAMAEAYIQ
+764 
-777 ARKIAEKETF
+777 EK
-787 LFGYWSS
+787 
-794 CAAAWL
+794 
-800 FNVKNH
+800 
-806 SRKENYVLRIVEY
+806 
-819 LPDAMCIYNAL
+819 
-830 NDGLLSVAGVSD
+830 
-842 IQKKVICLHWNL
+842 
-854 WNVLSYVTPEY
+854 
-865 VRKNYETT
+865 
-873 ELAREYWTVCLE
+873 
-885 EPDRKLT
+885 
-892 YPVLFQEYEKYSE
+892 EYEKAAQRISLLERFSVEKADKKCLLTLKIEYYFKTDCFQECLTICKNLRDLCAIYERNKLDDTIIEIYKRMGEPEKALEMMLETAKYKDAIVIAAELYSAIASNNITGYPETAEEKALVYTEQLIEEEKKRIKKAQEKDDYDQLDQAVLRYKQDFIFAVRLHVDHRMNVPNHRDFLVKEIQWVTKTFPVNKNDWTFQQQDLYGELYYRYIVELYNKEKYQKALEVLDEFEAAGLSDLEKVWKPE
-905 RLEEIKRKLSEEL
+905 RRRQTRENILKKLNDSLELPLNETLGGVELEELEEQKENLVEAEKDAERAYYSKCRLLEAEASSHDMIEWYDWYIWNTSNSAEEVEDLLLCAVRANWKLEHFDRASNTALSWMEIQPEEFGGWIRARAIWINCLCHQKYYSSAVNQLAEIYLDYKKIIKKISASEEAEEVSECLVAFDSDFWKQWIFELEEILPQNHPILSMAHILIAGIYFNDRRIEKSGMNLWGRIGRFE
-918 HPDNYLDYWPYTD
+918 PAKMYL
-931 IASNEKQIQVGKELL
+931 
-946 EHFER
+946 
-951 KTNEDYE
+951 
-958 HYLRICKWLAE
+958 
-969 KAKEIDYEKNPD
+969 KALKEI
-981 KVQIYV
+981 
-987 QEEKQAAQ
+987 
-995 EYLEF
+995 L
-1000 LQEQEPINYEE
+1000 
-1011 IIELCWDRIE
+1011 
-1021 RFEKFF
+1021 F
-1027 AFFISDDEE
+1027 AFF
-1036 TLREESVQYEKIL
+1036 
-1049 LETRC
+1049 
-1054 DYSDFLMK
+1054 
-1062 KEPSD
+1062 
-1067 VIAQMEC
+1067 
-1074 CDYIAYRF
+1074 
-1082 KDEEKSR
+1082 
-1089 QYKNRAFQVQL
+1089 
-1100 DFVEHPKKYLPI
+1100 H
-1112 QDPLEEMRVYWQV
+1112 
-1125 ADWASQQPNKEALK
+1125 
-1139 QKLCKKILKVGQANE
+1139 
-1154 ERVHIGLTKKEMD
+1154 
-1167 NDPKNEEEDYIVP
+1167 
-1180 ASLSEKVNYEAIPM
+1180 
-1194 RYRRKKAEFY
+1194 
-1204 DILRKAAYQ
+1204 
-1213 LGEEKRAEIYAEKC
+1213 
-1227 RYIIYGTHRR
+1227 
-1237 DLFSRRKVIG
+1237 
-1247 DKIFYEQP
+1247 
-1255 KRVSIIDE
+1255 
-1263 ETKALLS
+1263 
-1270 DLQNGEMTK
+1270 
-1279 QKDRKYCQAIFEKAR
+1279 
-1294 KNNGGSIASEFMD
+1294 
-1307 DLQKIVDAYEEV
+1307 
-1319 KDYDKELKWL
+1319 
-1329 KQIILLQSAGRWFDN
+1329 
-1344 PVVTVRTPDGK
+1344 
-1355 TTTEFYP
+1355 
-1362 GHYFM
+1362 
-1367 EPYYERAICTARKNH
+1367 
-1382 DDKSV
+1382 
-1387 IELTE
+1387 
-1392 ELFDILL
+1392 
-1399 KDNQA
+1399 
-1404 RNRDGLF
+1404 
-1411 PRISDLLIWLRACG
+1411 
-1425 LYIYCCCVQK
+1425 
-1435 KYDGAK
+1435 
-1441 DALLKAEKDLGDY
+1441 
-1454 IKNWN
+1454 NWN
-1459 RGMTKATEQVKQ
+1459 
-1471 AEQFEEQWYA
+1471 
-1481 SDLQNYVSIIEEY
+1481 
-1494 NKQKEPM
+1494 
-1501 FRFFEEQL
+1501 
-1509 SLLKKILPEHHPIL
+1509 
-1523 YMQRDLQIWFC
+1523 
-1534 EDEEQVET
+1534 
-1542 LETLNEKEKLIAIE
+1542 
-1556 NGWASW
+1556 SW

>member
-113 EVQSI
+113 DVQSI

-159 EKSKE
+159 EKNEE

-198 KIHEAGYLHGDI
+198 KIHAAGYLHGDI

-222 GANVLNAM
+222 GANVLNTM

-241 DGETAPLGKE
+241 NGKTAPLGKE

-265 DGGER
+265 GGGEQ

-296 LRKGWYSDL
+296 LRKGWYSDFKK
-305 EEELKN
+305 ELKA
-311 PTLNA
+311 PTLNG
-316 SGINDPQLTPAVQKS
+316 SGINDPQFTPAVQKS

-342 EPEKRSSVQ
+342 KPEKRSSVQ

-547 PFEVDRLELESLR
+547 PFEVDRLEPESLR
-560 AILRENS
+560 TILRENS
-567 KDANGHSDAQKRSDE
+567 KDAKGHSDAQKRSDE

-618 LSCDGYGSGAFAK
+618 LSCDGYGSDAFVE

-663 DMLRYAQLIGENS
+663 NMLRYAQLIGENS

-688 HESKDENTENLE
+688 HETKGENTKNLE

-705 LRLGYVQQKTEENS
+705 IRLGYVQQKTEKDSEEV
-719 KKIILNLHTLV
+719 ILNLHTLV
-730 RVVARKELPIT
+730 RVVARKEFCIT
-741 LEQCDIFL
+741 EEDRESFYKHVTTNPMFQFL
-749 SALPLPYRRYGVQIS
+749 LD
-764 PQNRIAMAEAYIQ
+764 E
-777 ARKIAEKETF
+777 EK
-787 LFGYWSS
+787 SS
-794 CAAAWL
+794 CLQLSDSFWMTTFYMDFGFEWAYWESYSVRFAL
-800 FNVKNH
+800 LDLNH
-806 SRKENYVLRIVEY
+806 SPLKNAFISDVMTLIAFAENRPQWFESTEKTPSWRCARFYENLFYGARRFGPDDVCSNISKRTLWLYLVYGLGRAENDLESPILCQTDYKNWSKVKDSIYHKAVEIWEQQDQPDRVSLKELYLEASPAVEEFSAFQEKALENLKKCPQVDALDYAEFYSITVARHYRVLENDEQVEHALQKASYYEEQY
-819 LPDAMCIYNAL
+819 LQQLSTQTTKLSKRSEPAWRGVNVRCNRLMEKGEYEKASRLIDLLEKFSVDECDAKELLKTKAKYCFGTGRFQECIDLCASFEKYEFYERDEYIIKAYKQLGEPEKALEIALTLVGWPKYKDAIAIADELYSTIASSCITEHPETAEGKAFLYIEWLIENEKRRVKQAQEGKDYNRL
-830 NDGLLSVAGVSD
+830 NQV
-842 IQKKVICLHWNL
+842 
-854 WNVLSYVTPEY
+854 VLSYKNEFLFAVYLQEKELYDRDFLIKEIQWVTKAFLEDKSDWTFQQQDLYGEIYFRY
-865 VRKNYETT
+865 VRELYNDEKYQEALEALDEFEATGLEDLETVWKL
-873 ELAREYWTVCLE
+873 EHRQEAREKILK
-885 EPDRKLT
+885 KLNGSSKAPSNET
-892 YPVLFQEYEKYSE
+892 HGSGE
-905 RLEEIKRKLSEEL
+905 LEEIEEL
-918 HPDNYLDYWPYTD
+918 EEDPLEIERNAERAYLDGCKKLE
-931 IASNEKQIQVGKELL
+931 AEKNSHDMIETFCWDSWDSLESSGKGWAKDLEELLLSAVHTNWNL

-951 KTNEDYE
+951 ASQN
-958 HYLRICKWLAE
+958 
-969 KAKEIDYEKNPD
+969 
-981 KVQIYV
+981 
-987 QEEKQAAQ
+987 
-995 EYLEF
+995 
-1000 LQEQEPINYEE
+1000 
-1011 IIELCWDRIE
+1011 
-1021 RFEKFF
+1021 
-1027 AFFISDDEE
+1027 
-1036 TLREESVQYEKIL
+1036 
-1049 LETRC
+1049 
-1054 DYSDFLMK
+1054 
-1062 KEPSD
+1062 
-1067 VIAQMEC
+1067 AQMWAELQPEGSVGF
-1074 CDYIAYRF
+1074 I
-1082 KDEEKSR
+1082 
-1089 QYKNRAFQVQL
+1089 RAL
-1100 DFVEHPKKYLPI
+1100 
-1112 QDPLEEMRVYWQV
+1112 
-1125 ADWASQQPNKEALK
+1125 A
-1139 QKLCKKILKVGQANE
+1139 ILAN
-1154 ERVHIGLTKKEMD
+1154 
-1167 NDPKNEEEDYIVP
+1167 
-1180 ASLSEKVNYEAIPM
+1180 
-1194 RYRRKKAEFY
+1194 
-1204 DILRKAAYQ
+1204 
-1213 LGEEKRAEIYAEKC
+1213 
-1227 RYIIYGTHRR
+1227 
-1237 DLFSRRKVIG
+1237 
-1247 DKIFYEQP
+1247 
-1255 KRVSIIDE
+1255 
-1263 ETKALLS
+1263 
-1270 DLQNGEMTK
+1270 
-1279 QKDRKYCQAIFEKAR
+1279 
-1294 KNNGGSIASEFMD
+1294 
-1307 DLQKIVDAYEEV
+1307 
-1319 KDYDKELKWL
+1319 
-1329 KQIILLQSAGRWFDN
+1329 
-1344 PVVTVRTPDGK
+1344 
-1355 TTTEFYP
+1355 
-1362 GHYFM
+1362 
-1367 EPYYERAICTARKNH
+1367 
-1382 DDKSV
+1382 
-1387 IELTE
+1387 
-1392 ELFDILL
+1392 
-1399 KDNQA
+1399 
-1404 RNRDGLF
+1404 
-1411 PRISDLLIWLRACG
+1411 
-1425 LYIYCCCVQK
+1425 CCCHQK
-1435 KYDGAK
+1435 CY
-1441 DALLKAEKDLGDY
+1441 
-1454 IKNWN
+1454 
-1459 RGMTKATEQVKQ
+1459 TPT
-1471 AEQFEEQWYA
+1471 
-1481 SDLQNYVSIIEEY
+1481 
-1494 NKQKEPM
+1494 
-1501 FRFFEEQL
+1501 L
-1509 SLLKKILPEHHPIL
+1509 SLLIYMRKNMQTLLKNVVKQYTSSTEGEGRLLAESEGMLLVNLYDVDFWDRWIFELEDVLPKNHPIL
-1523 YMQRDLQIWFC
+1523 VAAHFHLVHIYRMCYRLKLEGRFGRKAGRF
-1534 EDEEQVET
+1534 ESMRFLLKT
-1542 LETLNEKEKLIAIE
+1542 LKELPFALFH
-1556 NGWASW
+1556 NWNSW
-1562 WEPDT
+1562 WEPNT

>member
-1 MRKKWAEGTVLYT
+1 MRKKWAEGTVLHT

-51 YPEEWERRKGVPVE
+51 YPQEWERRKGVPVE

-74 DQGLLSCYKKL
+74 DPGLLSCYEKL
-85 AEQAARE
+85 AKQAARE
-92 MKISQEVAR
+92 MTISQEVAR

-159 EKSKE
+159 KKSKE

-198 KIHEAGYLHGDI
+198 KIHAAGYLHGDI

-241 DGETAPLGKE
+241 DGKTAPLGDE

-259 AAPELA
+259 AAPELEG
-265 DGGER
+265 GGEQ

-305 EEELKN
+305 KRDLKA

-331 LDRILSGAAEI
+331 LDQILSGAAEI
-342 EPEKRSSVQ
+342 KPEKRSSVQ
-351 EMMEQVMQLYRKIEP
+351 EMMEQIMQLYRKIEP

-464 GKDVPRPVA
+464 GKEVPRPVA

-498 DDDTKKFWNS
+498 DDDTQEYWDS

-541 DVAGIV
+541 NVTGIV
-547 PFEVDRLELESLR
+547 PFEVDRLELKPLR

-567 KDANGHSDAQKRSDE
+567 KDAKGRSDAQKRSDE

-618 LSCDGYGSGAFAK
+618 LSCDGYGSGAFVE

-639 YSENR
+639 YSKNR

-688 HESKDENTENLE
+688 HESKDENTKNLE

-730 RVVARKELPIT
+730 RVVARKVLAIT

-800 FNVKNH
+800 FNVKNR

-819 LPDAMCIYNAL
+819 LPDAMCSYNAL

-842 IQKKVICLHWNL
+842 VQKKVICLHWNL

-995 EYLEF
+995 EYLKF

-1021 RFEKFF
+1021 RFENFF

-1237 DLFSRRKVIG
+1237 DLFSGRKVIG

-1263 ETKALLS
+1263 ETKSLLS

-1294 KNNGGSIASEFMD
+1294 KSNGGSIASEFMD

-1382 DDKSV
+1382 DEKSV

-1392 ELFDILL
+1392 ELFDILS

-1459 RGMTKATEQVKQ
+1459 RGMTKVTEQVKQ

-1501 FRFFEEQL
+1501 FRF
-1509 SLLKKILPEHHPIL
+1509 LKNSCL
-1523 YMQRDLQIWFC
+1523 Y
-1534 EDEEQVET
+1534 
-1542 LETLNEKEKLIAIE
+1542 
-1556 NGWASW
+1556 
-1562 WEPDT
+1562 

>member
-51 YPEEWERRKGVPVE
+51 YPQEWERRKGVPVE

-74 DQGLLSCYKKL
+74 DPGLLSCYEKL
-85 AEQAARE
+85 AKQAARE
-92 MKISQEVAR
+92 MEISQEVAR

-118 REPDGTVWQAEGTL
+118 REPDGAVWQAEGTL

-198 KIHEAGYLHGDI
+198 KIHAAGYLHGDI

-259 AAPELA
+259 AAPELKG
-265 DGGER
+265 GGEQ

-305 EEELKN
+305 EEELKA
-311 PTLNA
+311 PTLDA

-331 LDRILSGAAEI
+331 LDQILSGAAEI
-342 EPEKRSSVQ
+342 KPEKRSSVQ
-351 EMMEQVMQLYRKIEP
+351 EMMEQIMQLYRKIEP

-464 GKDVPRPVA
+464 GKEVPRPVA

-498 DDDTKKFWNS
+498 DDDTQEYWDS

-513 TVQGQTDLF
+513 TVQGQTNLF

-541 DVAGIV
+541 NVTGIV
-547 PFEVDRLELESLR
+547 PFEVDRLELEPLR

-567 KDANGHSDAQKRSDE
+567 KDAKGRSDAQKRSDE

-618 LSCDGYGSGAFAK
+618 LSCDGYGSGAFVE

-639 YSENR
+639 YSKNR

-688 HESKDENTENLE
+688 HESKDENTKNLE

-705 LRLGYVQQKTEENS
+705 LRLGYVQQKTEEDS
-719 KKIILNLHTLV
+719 EEVILNLHTLV
-730 RVVARKELPIT
+730 RVVARKVLAIT

-800 FNVKNH
+800 FNVKNR

-1167 NDPKNEEEDYIVP
+1167 NDPKNEEDYIVP
-1180 ASLSEKVNYEAIPM
+1180 TSLSEKVNYEAIPM
-1194 RYRRKKAEFY
+1194 RYRSKKAEFY

-1237 DLFSRRKVIG
+1237 DLFSRRKVMG

-1263 ETKALLS
+1263 ETKSLLS

-1307 DLQKIVDAYEEV
+1307 DLQKIVDAYEKV

-1392 ELFDILL
+1392 ELFDILS

-1404 RNRDGLF
+1404 RNQEETFLEV
-1411 PRISDLLIWLRACG
+1411 SDLLRWLRACV
-1425 LYIYCCCVQK
+1425 LYAYCCCIQK
-1435 KYDGAK
+1435 KYTRAGN
-1441 DALLKAEKDLGDY
+1441 ALLMAEKDMENS
-1454 IKNWN
+1454 IENWN
-1459 RGMTKATEQVKQ
+1459 EKAEEE
-1471 AEQFEEQWYA
+1471 AEKAKEAEEFSEQWYMN
-1481 SDLQNYVSIIEEY
+1481 DLQRYKMIAEEL
-1494 NKQKEPM
+1494 NKQRKPM

-1509 SLLKKILPEHHPIL
+1509 VLLEKILPEHHPL
-1523 YMQRDLQIWFC
+1523 LSMQRELMIWFC
-1534 EDEEQVET
+1534 DDDKKAKK
-1542 LETLNEKEKLIAIE
+1542 LERQNKKEKLFALFH
-1556 NGWASW
+1556 NWASW
-1562 WEPDT
+1562 WNPDT

>member
-51 YPEEWERRKGVPVE
+51 YPEGWERRKGGPVE

-85 AEQAARE
+85 SEQAARE

-159 EKSKE
+159 AKSEE

-198 KIHEAGYLHGDI
+198 KIHAAGYLHGDI

-241 DGETAPLGKE
+241 DGKTAPLGKE
-251 SVMATPGF
+251 PVMATPGF

-265 DGGER
+265 GGGEQ

-305 EEELKN
+305 EEELKA

-331 LDRILSGAAEI
+331 LDQILSGAAEI
-342 EPEKRSSVQ
+342 KPEKRSSVQ

-384 GRDKDIK
+384 GRDKDIQ

-454 STVAFTEQKD
+454 STVAFTEKKD

-498 DDDTKKFWNS
+498 DDDTKKKWSS

-522 TRLCQ
+522 NRLCQ
-527 LNCKVLFVTRLDVS
+527 LTCKVLFVTRLDVS
-541 DVAGIV
+541 DTNGIA
-547 PFEVDRLELESLR
+547 PFKVDKLELEPLR
-560 AILRENS
+560 AILRKYSE
-567 KDANGHSDAQKRSDE
+567 DAQKRSDA
-582 ELDRLIALVDRHTM
+582 ELDALVDLVERHTM
-596 TVDMIARTMRESR
+596 TVDMMARTMKESR
-609 LTVPEIYKE
+609 LTVPEIYDE
-618 LSCDGYGSGAFAK
+618 LSRDGGYDSDAFVE
-631 ISGQKDTD
+631 IDGQKDTD

-688 HESKDENTENLE
+688 HESKGENTKNLE

-705 LRLGYVQQKTEENS
+705 LRLGYVQQKTEKDSEEVA
-719 KKIILNLHTLV
+719 LNLHTLV
-730 RVVARKELPIT
+730 RVVVRKVLPIQ
-741 LEQCDIFL
+741 ESQADVFL
-749 SALPLPYRRYGVQIS
+749 DTMPLPYRRYGVQIS
-764 PQNRIAMAEAYIQ
+764 TQNRIAMAEAYIQ
-777 ARKIAEKETF
+777 ARKIAEKGTF
-787 LFGYWSS
+787 RFSYWSS
-794 CAAAWL
+794 CAAAWF
-800 FNVKNH
+800 FNLRN
-806 SRKENYVLRIVEY
+806 SGEKENDNLRIIEY
-819 LPDAMCIYNAL
+819 LLDAMGCYDDL
-830 NDGLLSVAGVSD
+830 NKGLLSIEDVSD
-842 IQKKVICLHWNL
+842 GQEKVNCLYWNL
-854 WNVLSYVTPEY
+854 WNALNYATPKY
-865 VRKNYETT
+865 IRKNCGTT
-873 ELAREYWTVCLE
+873 KLAREYWAVCLGE
-885 EPDRKLT
+885 TDRKLT
-892 YPVLFQEYEKYSE
+892 YPILFQEYEKYNA
-905 RLEEIKRKLSEEL
+905 RIEEIRQRLLAEF
-918 HPDNYLDYWPYTD
+918 HPDNYLDYWTYTD
-931 IASNEKQIQVGKELL
+931 IAGNEEQIREGEKLL

-951 KTNEDYE
+951 KTSEDYE
-958 HYLRICKWLAE
+958 HYLRICKWLTE
-969 KAKEIDYEKNPD
+969 RVVWYVCDKNLD
-981 KVQIYV
+981 SYV
-987 QEEKQAAQ
+987 QKEKQAAH

-1000 LQEQEPINYEE
+1000 LQKQDPIGYKE
-1011 IIELCWDRIE
+1011 IIQLCWERIDRFSSCSTDFIE
-1021 RFEKFF
+1021 
-1027 AFFISDDEE
+1027 DDAEV
-1036 TLREESVQYEKIL
+1036 VQYKKIL
-1049 LETRC
+1049 LETQC
-1054 DYSDFLMK
+1054 GYSDFLMNK
-1062 KEPSD
+1062 SPSD
-1067 VIAQMEC
+1067 VVAQIKC
-1074 CDYIAYRF
+1074 CDYLAEVF
-1082 KDEEKSR
+1082 EDEEKKR
-1089 QYKNRAFQVQL
+1089 QYKNRRLQVQL
-1100 DFVEHPKKYLPI
+1100 DFAEHPEKYLRI
-1112 QDPLEEMRVYWQV
+1112 QNLLDEMRIYLQV
-1125 ADWASQQPNKEALK
+1125 VDWAIQQSNKGIWV
-1139 QKLCKKILKVGQANE
+1139 QDLCEKILKIGQEEIKQANE
-1154 ERVHIGLTKKEMD
+1154 KKVYIGLTREEIHD
-1167 NDPKNEEEDYIVP
+1167 TIPKDEYIVP
-1180 ASLSEKVNYEAIPM
+1180 ASLREDVDYEAIPF
-1194 RYRRKKAEFY
+1194 RYKRQKVEFY
-1204 DILRKAAYQ
+1204 DILWKATSR
-1213 LGEEKRAEIYAEKC
+1213 LGEEELAQRYCEVRNDIMYGKNRPKRLGAN
-1227 RYIIYGTHRR
+1227 
-1237 DLFSRRKVIG
+1237 RKIVG
-1247 DKIFYEQP
+1247 NKIFFEQP
-1255 KRVSIIDE
+1255 QRISCIDD

-1270 DLQNGEMTK
+1270 DLQNGEMTNE
-1279 QKDRKYCQAIFEKAR
+1279 KDQKYCQTIFAKAR
-1294 KNNGGSIASEFMD
+1294 KNGCNYVTPEFKAD
-1307 DLQKIVDAYEEV
+1307 FRKIVDAYEEAQN
-1319 KDYDKELKWL
+1319 YGRELKWFR
-1329 KQIILLQSAGRWFDN
+1329 QFIFLQSEVSWLNSEVMSGK
-1344 PVVTVRTPDGK
+1344 TPDGK
-1355 TTTEFYP
+1355 LLPTFYR
-1362 GHYFM
+1362 GHYYM
-1367 EPYYERAICTARKNH
+1367 EPYYERAIGAAQKCH
-1382 DDKSV
+1382 DNESM
-1387 IELTE
+1387 IELAE
-1392 ELFDILL
+1392 DLFYILSQ
-1399 KDNQA
+1399 DNLA
-1404 RNRDGLF
+1404 RNQEGTFLEV
-1411 PRISDLLIWLRACG
+1411 SDLLRWLRACA
-1425 LYIYCCCVQK
+1425 LYAYCCCIQK
-1435 KYDGAK
+1435 KYTHAGN
-1441 DALLKAEKDLGDY
+1441 ALLMAEKDMENS
-1454 IKNWN
+1454 IENWN
-1459 RGMTKATEQVKQ
+1459 EKAEEE
-1471 AEQFEEQWYA
+1471 AEKAKEAEEFSEQWYMNN
-1481 SDLQNYVSIIEEY
+1481 LQRYKMIAEEL
-1494 NKQKEPM
+1494 NKQREPM
-1501 FRFFEEQL
+1501 FRFFEERL
-1509 SLLKKILPEHHPIL
+1509 VLLKKNLPEHHPL
-1523 YMQRDLQIWFC
+1523 LSMQRELMIWFC
-1534 EDEEQVET
+1534 DDDKKAKK
-1542 LETLNEKEKLIAIE
+1542 LERQNKKEKLFALFH
-1556 NGWASW
+1556 NWHSW
-1562 WEPDT
+1562 WEPNP

>member
-1 MRKKWAEGTVLYT
+1 MYT
-14 RDGAEY
+14 RDGAAY
-20 KITASN
+20 TIDSANDT
-26 EAGGTAII
+26 GGSAVI
-34 YYAEK
+34 YFVSSSR
-39 AGSGIRAVLKEF
+39 SGVRAVLKEF
-51 YPEEWERRKGVPVE
+51 YPSEGWVRKGGVPVPE
-65 RAYVDSPDE
+65 KCAGAAWDDP
-74 DQGLLSCYKKL
+74 LLQSGVQQLSDFAKQEMDVSQEIARRTTL
-85 AEQAARE
+85 VWPFRE
-92 MKISQEVAR
+92 MLQVKKICEPGNGS
-101 ETVHVWP
+101 VWIP
-108 VRGML
+108 ADKVGG
-113 EVQSI
+113 I
-118 REPDGTVWQAEGTL
+118 L
-132 PCCILEM
+132 PCCILLM
-139 DNLNHKDG
+139 DDLNHPDG
-147 LWLQDILREAGK
+147 LWLKDLLREAAF
-159 EKSKE
+159 EKSAAH
-164 TPLGNLQPN
+164 PLGNLQGQDELE
-173 SKPVLAVPPLQ
+173 LAVPPVAAAVDAARCILS
-184 VTLMLVWRLLILLA
+184 LLYR
-198 KIHEAGYLHGDI
+198 IHHGGYLHGDI
-210 NLGNVFLAMDDK
+210 NLGNIFLLTDHTGGK
-222 GANVLNAM
+222 ITNAM
-230 LIDFGSARALV
+230 TIDFGSARCLV
-241 DGETAPLGKE
+241 DGKTAPVQKNTLFT
-251 SVMATPGF
+251 TPGF
-259 AAPELA
+259 CAPEIEKGKLS
-265 DGGER
+265 DKLLQ
-270 RLTPKA
+270 LTEKA
-276 DVYAVGK
+276 DVYSVGK
-283 LMHCLLDQNILEA
+283 LLRMMLYPEAAAAFREHRSLELWLRGAALSEWDVYDSAVSPDVLRRLNEIL
-296 LRKGWYSDL
+296 
-305 EEELKN
+305 
-311 PTLNA
+311 T
-316 SGINDPQLTPAVQKS
+316 
-331 LDRILSGAAEI
+331 GAAE
-342 EPEKRSSVQ
+342 EEVDARSSVE
-351 EMMEQVMQLYRKIEP
+351 EMLEQLDQVHLLLEP
-366 PAWQM
+366 PPWQVK
-371 SLGLLQLNGDEVL
+371 LALPELNGSEVI
-384 GRDKDIK
+384 GREADICS
-391 KIEAKLWAEGKL
+391 IEKELQVHKKL

-498 DDDTKKFWNS
+498 DDDTQEYWDS

-541 DVAGIV
+541 NVTGIV
-547 PFEVDRLELESLR
+547 PFEVDRLELEPLR

-567 KDANGHSDAQKRSDE
+567 KDAKGRSDAQKRSDE

-618 LSCDGYGSGAFAK
+618 LSCDGYGSDAFAE

-639 YSENR
+639 YSGNR

-688 HESKDENTENLE
+688 HESKDENTKNLE

-705 LRLGYVQQKTEENS
+705 IRLGYVQQKTEENS
-719 KKIILNLHTLV
+719 EEVILNLHTLV
-730 RVVARKELPIT
+730 RVVARKVLAIT

-749 SALPLPYRRYGVQIS
+749 SAMPLPYRRYGVQIS
-764 PQNRIAMAEAYIQ
+764 HQNRIAMAEAYIQ

-800 FNVKNH
+800 FNVKNR

-842 IQKKVICLHWNL
+842 IQKKVICLYWNL

-873 ELAREYWTVCLE
+873 ELAREYWTVCLD

-946 EHFER
+946 EHFEK

-1011 IIELCWDRIE
+1011 IIDLCWDRIE

-1125 ADWASQQPNKEALK
+1125 ADWASQQSNKEALK

-1180 ASLSEKVNYEAIPM
+1180 DSLSEKVNYEAIPM

-1237 DLFSRRKVIG
+1237 DLFWRRKVIG

-1263 ETKALLS
+1263 ETKSLLS

-1392 ELFDILL
+1392 ELFDILS

-1404 RNRDGLF
+1404 RNREETFLEV
-1411 PRISDLLIWLRACG
+1411 SDFLHWLRACS
-1425 LYIYCCCVQK
+1425 LYTYCCCIQK
-1435 KYDGAK
+1435 KYTCAGN
-1441 DALLKAEKDLGDY
+1441 ALLMAEKDL
-1454 IKNWN
+1454 KNSIESWN
-1459 RGMTKATEQVKQ
+1459 EKA
-1471 AEQFEEQWYA
+1471 AEEAEKAKEAEEFSEQWYMNN
-1481 SDLQNYVSIIEEY
+1481 LQRYKMIAEEL
-1494 NKQKEPM
+1494 NKQREPM
-1501 FRFFEEQL
+1501 FCFFEEQL
-1509 SLLKKILPEHHPIL
+1509 VLL
-1523 YMQRDLQIWFC
+1523 
-1534 EDEEQVET
+1534 
-1542 LETLNEKEKLIAIE
+1542 EKSCPNIIPFFRCRE
-1556 NGWASW
+1556 N
-1562 WEPDT
+1562 

>member
-51 YPEEWERRKGVPVE
+51 YPQEWERRKGVPVE

-74 DQGLLSCYKKL
+74 DPGLLSCYEKL
-85 AEQAARE
+85 AKQAARE
-92 MKISQEVAR
+92 MEISQKVAR

-159 EKSKE
+159 KKSKE

-173 SKPVLAVPPLQ
+173 SKSVLAVPPLQ

-241 DGETAPLGKE
+241 DGETAPLGEE

-259 AAPELA
+259 AAPELKG
-265 DGGER
+265 GGEQ

-305 EEELKN
+305 KRDLKA

-331 LDRILSGAAEI
+331 LDQILSGAAEI
-342 EPEKRSSVQ
+342 KPEKRSSVQ

-464 GKDVPRPVA
+464 GKEVPRPVA

-547 PFEVDRLELESLR
+547 PFEVDRLEPKPLR

-618 LSCDGYGSGAFAK
+618 LSCDGYGSGAFVE

-639 YSENR
+639 YSKNR

-688 HESKDENTENLE
+688 HESKDENTKNLE

-730 RVVARKELPIT
+730 RVVARKEFCITEEDTEAFYKRVTTNPMFQFLLDEEESSCLQLSDSFRMAAFYMDPGFEWAYWKSYTVRFALQDLDHSLPKGALISDVMT
-741 LEQCDIFL
+741 LIVIAEDYPQWFESTEKVPSWRCARFYENLFYGAERFGPEDVRSGISKWTLWLYLVYGLGRAENNLKSPIL
-749 SALPLPYRRYGVQIS
+749 SAKEERNWSEVKCSLHRKAVALWEQQDQPDRVSLKNLYLDVSPTVEELSAFQEKALENLRKCPQADALDYADFYRITV
-764 PQNRIAMAEAYIQ
+764 
-777 ARKIAEKETF
+777 ARSYRVSENDEQVERALQKASYYEEQYLRQLSTQTTK
-787 LFGYWSS
+787 LSKRS
-794 CAAAWL
+794 KPAW
-800 FNVKNH
+800 
-806 SRKENYVLRIVEY
+806 R
-819 LPDAMCIYNAL
+819 AL
-830 NDGLLSVAGVSD
+830 NRHCDGLVEKG
-842 IQKKVICLHWNL
+842 
-854 WNVLSYVTPEY
+854 
-865 VRKNYETT
+865 
-873 ELAREYWTVCLE
+873 
-885 EPDRKLT
+885 
-892 YPVLFQEYEKYSE
+892 EYEKASHLIDLLGKFSVDEWYAGEFIETKAKYYLKTGRFQECLDFCVSFERREFYERDEYLVKAYKQLGEPEKAMEIALKAETFPEHEDAVVIAAELYSSITSNSITGYPKTTEEKALVYTEQLIEEEKKRIEEAQEKDDYNRLDQAVLRYKHAFLFAVHLHVCHQKNVSDYKDFLQKEIQWITKAFSEDKSDWRFQQQELYGEIYFQYIWELYNEE
-905 RLEEIKRKLSEEL
+905 RYQEALEALDEFEAAGLKDFETVWKPENRQENRENILKQLNDSSEVLSNETHGSGELEEIERNAERAYYSKLLEPEERPDEMIKPYNWYSWNQLERKTSAREL
-918 HPDNYLDYWPYTD
+918 ERVFLNLVHANW
-931 IASNEKQIQVGKELL
+931 KL
-946 EHFER
+946 EHFEHASNTALMWLGFQPEGSAEYAR
-951 KTNEDYE
+951 AQAILASCLCYQKSYTPAMGQLVGAASY
-958 HYLRICKWLAE
+958 YLRIVKSLKKAASENAASEEWHDAIRHGAYSVTFWERRIAELEDSLPQNHPILAVAHFILAFVYSTNYALNKKNE
-969 KAKEIDYEKNPD
+969 GIDPLFEREIARFEPAKMYLKALKEI
-981 KVQIYV
+981 
-987 QEEKQAAQ
+987 
-995 EYLEF
+995 L
-1000 LQEQEPINYEE
+1000 
-1011 IIELCWDRIE
+1011 
-1021 RFEKFF
+1021 F
-1027 AFFISDDEE
+1027 AFF
-1036 TLREESVQYEKIL
+1036 
-1049 LETRC
+1049 
-1054 DYSDFLMK
+1054 
-1062 KEPSD
+1062 
-1067 VIAQMEC
+1067 
-1074 CDYIAYRF
+1074 
-1082 KDEEKSR
+1082 
-1089 QYKNRAFQVQL
+1089 
-1100 DFVEHPKKYLPI
+1100 H
-1112 QDPLEEMRVYWQV
+1112 
-1125 ADWASQQPNKEALK
+1125 
-1139 QKLCKKILKVGQANE
+1139 
-1154 ERVHIGLTKKEMD
+1154 
-1167 NDPKNEEEDYIVP
+1167 
-1180 ASLSEKVNYEAIPM
+1180 
-1194 RYRRKKAEFY
+1194 
-1204 DILRKAAYQ
+1204 
-1213 LGEEKRAEIYAEKC
+1213 
-1227 RYIIYGTHRR
+1227 
-1237 DLFSRRKVIG
+1237 
-1247 DKIFYEQP
+1247 
-1255 KRVSIIDE
+1255 
-1263 ETKALLS
+1263 
-1270 DLQNGEMTK
+1270 
-1279 QKDRKYCQAIFEKAR
+1279 
-1294 KNNGGSIASEFMD
+1294 
-1307 DLQKIVDAYEEV
+1307 
-1319 KDYDKELKWL
+1319 
-1329 KQIILLQSAGRWFDN
+1329 
-1344 PVVTVRTPDGK
+1344 
-1355 TTTEFYP
+1355 
-1362 GHYFM
+1362 
-1367 EPYYERAICTARKNH
+1367 
-1382 DDKSV
+1382 
-1387 IELTE
+1387 
-1392 ELFDILL
+1392 
-1399 KDNQA
+1399 
-1404 RNRDGLF
+1404 
-1411 PRISDLLIWLRACG
+1411 
-1425 LYIYCCCVQK
+1425 
-1435 KYDGAK
+1435 
-1441 DALLKAEKDLGDY
+1441 
-1454 IKNWN
+1454 NWN
-1459 RGMTKATEQVKQ
+1459 
-1471 AEQFEEQWYA
+1471 
-1481 SDLQNYVSIIEEY
+1481 
-1494 NKQKEPM
+1494 
-1501 FRFFEEQL
+1501 
-1509 SLLKKILPEHHPIL
+1509 
-1523 YMQRDLQIWFC
+1523 
-1534 EDEEQVET
+1534 
-1542 LETLNEKEKLIAIE
+1542 
-1556 NGWASW
+1556 SW

>member
-1 MRKKWAEGTVLYT
+1 MRKKWAEETVLYT

-74 DQGLLSCYKKL
+74 DQDLLSCYKKL
-85 AEQAARE
+85 AKQAARE
-92 MKISQEVAR
+92 MKISQEIAR

-159 EKSKE
+159 KKSKE

-251 SVMATPGF
+251 TVMATPGF

-305 EEELKN
+305 KKELKA

-316 SGINDPQLTPAVQKS
+316 SGINDPQLTSAVQKS

-342 EPEKRSSVQ
+342 KPEKRSSVQ

-498 DDDTKKFWNS
+498 DDDTQEYWDS

-541 DVAGIV
+541 NVAGIV
-547 PFEVDRLELESLR
+547 PFEVDRLEPESLR

-567 KDANGHSDAQKRSDE
+567 KDAKGRSDAQKRSDE

-618 LSCDGYGSGAFAK
+618 LSCDGYGSDAFVE

-639 YSENR
+639 YSKNR

-688 HESKDENTENLE
+688 HETTGENTKNLE

-705 LRLGYVQQKTEENS
+705 IRLGYVQQKTEKDS
-719 KKIILNLHTLV
+719 KEVILNLHTLV
-730 RVVARKELPIT
+730 RVVARKELPI
-741 LEQCDIFL
+741 EEKQADAFL
-749 SALPLPYRRYGVQIS
+749 DAMPLPYRRYGVQIS

-777 ARKIAEKETF
+777 ARKIAEKGTF
-787 LFGYWSS
+787 RFGYWSS
-794 CAAAWL
+794 CAAAWF
-800 FNVKNH
+800 FNLRNSSK
-806 SRKENYVLRIVEY
+806 KENYALHIIEY
-819 LPDAMCIYNAL
+819 LPDAMQTYNDLKVGKLSLPNAQQ
-830 NDGLLSVAGVSD
+830 SVA
-842 IQKKVICLHWNL
+842 CLYWNL
-854 WNVLSYVTPEY
+854 WNTLSYVTPGY
-865 VRKNYETT
+865 VKKNYGTT
-873 ELAREYWTVCLE
+873 ELAKVYWTLCLDE
-885 EPDRKLT
+885 ADRKLT
-892 YPVLFQEYEKYSE
+892 YPVLFQEYEKHNA
-905 RLEEIKRKLSEEL
+905 LVEEIGQRLLAEF

-931 IASNEKQIQVGKELL
+931 IASNEAQIQVGEELL

-951 KTNEDYE
+951 KTSEDYE
-958 HYLRICKWLAE
+958 HYLRICKWLTE
-969 KAKEIDYEKNPD
+969 KSTALDQKKNLD
-981 KVQIYV
+981 SYV
-987 QEEKQAAQ
+987 QKEKQAAH

-1000 LQEQEPINYEE
+1000 LQKQNPVGYKE
-1011 IIELCWDRIE
+1011 IIQLCWDRIE
-1021 RFEKFF
+1021 RFSSCFTYFTEDN
-1027 AFFISDDEE
+1027 AEA
-1036 TLREESVQYEKIL
+1036 VQYKKFL
-1049 LETRC
+1049 LETQC
-1054 DYSDFLMK
+1054 DYSDFLTK
-1062 KEPSD
+1062 KTPSD
-1067 VIAQMEC
+1067 VVAQVKC
-1074 CDYIAYRF
+1074 CDYLVEAF
-1082 KDEEKSR
+1082 ENKEDKR
-1089 QYKNRAFQVQL
+1089 QQYENRSLQTQL
-1100 DFVEHPKKYLPI
+1100 DFAEHPDKYLPI
-1112 QDPLEEMRVYWQV
+1112 QDPLDAIRIYSRV
-1125 ADWASQQPNKEALK
+1125 ADWTSQQSNETARVQELSR
-1139 QKLCKKILKVGQANE
+1139 KILKVGQANE
-1154 ERVHIGLTKKEMD
+1154 GKVHIGLTKEEI
-1167 NDPKNEEEDYIVP
+1167 NDIVPINEYIVP
-1180 ASLSEKVNYEAIPM
+1180 SSVGEDVDYAEIPLRYKFRVIELYNILWQAAS
-1194 RYRRKKAEFY
+1194 R
-1204 DILRKAAYQ
+1204 
-1213 LGEEKRAEIYAEKC
+1213 LGEKDLAEKYC
-1227 RYIIYGTHRR
+1227 EMRNDVQYGSHGRAIK
-1237 DLFSRRKVIG
+1237 LNFGRKVVG
-1247 DKIFYEQP
+1247 KKIISQQP
-1255 KRVSIIDE
+1255 KRVSIIDN
-1263 ETKALLS
+1263 ETKSLLS
-1270 DLQNGEMTK
+1270 DLQSGAITDG
-1279 QKDRKYCQAIFEKAR
+1279 KDRHYSQIVFAKAR
-1294 KNNGGSIASEFMD
+1294 EKNGLNVVTEFRY
-1307 DLQKIVDAYEEV
+1307 DLLKIVDAYEEEN
-1319 KDYDKELKWL
+1319 DYDKELRWL
-1329 KQIILLQSAGRWFDN
+1329 KQIILLQSEGLWFGDMWN
-1344 PVVTVRTPDGK
+1344 IDIVMSGKTPDGK
-1355 TTTEFYP
+1355 LTPEFYH
-1362 GHYFM
+1362 GYYYM
-1367 EPYYERAICTARKNH
+1367 EPYYERAIGVAQKTH
-1382 DDKSV
+1382 DDESM
-1387 IELTE
+1387 IELAE
-1392 ELFDILL
+1392 DLFYILSQ
-1399 KDNQA
+1399 DNLA
-1404 RNRDGLF
+1404 RNQEGTFLEV
-1411 PRISDLLIWLRACG
+1411 SDLLYWLRACA
-1425 LYIYCCCVQK
+1425 LYAYCCCIQK
-1435 KYDGAK
+1435 KYTRAGN
-1441 DALLKAEKDLGDY
+1441 ALLMAEKDMKNS
-1454 IKNWN
+1454 IENWN
-1459 RGMTKATEQVKQ
+1459 EKA
-1471 AEQFEEQWYA
+1471 AEEAEKAKEAEEFSEQWYMNN
-1481 SDLQNYVSIIEEY
+1481 LQRYKMIAEEL
-1494 NKQKEPM
+1494 NKQREPM
-1501 FRFFEEQL
+1501 FRFFEERL
-1509 SLLKKILPEHHPIL
+1509 VLLEKNLPEYHPL
-1523 YMQRDLQIWFC
+1523 LSMQRELMIWFC
-1534 EDEEQVET
+1534 DDDKKAKK
-1542 LETLNEKEKLIAIE
+1542 LERQNKKEKLFALFH
-1556 NGWASW
+1556 NWDSW

>member
-34 YYAEK
+34 YYVEK

-51 YPEEWERRKGVPVE
+51 YPQEWERRKGVPVE

-74 DQGLLSCYKKL
+74 DQGLLSCHEKL
-85 AEQAARE
+85 AKQAARE

-132 PCCILEM
+132 HCCILEM

-241 DGETAPLGKE
+241 DGETAPLGEE

-259 AAPELA
+259 AAPELKG
-265 DGGER
+265 GGEQ

-305 EEELKN
+305 EEELKA

-331 LDRILSGAAEI
+331 LDQILSGAAEI
-342 EPEKRSSVQ
+342 KPEKRSSVQ
-351 EMMEQVMQLYRKIEP
+351 EMMEQIMQLYRKIEP

-498 DDDTKKFWNS
+498 DDDTQEYWDS

-541 DVAGIV
+541 NVTGIV
-547 PFEVDRLELESLR
+547 PFEVDRLELEPLR

-618 LSCDGYGSGAFAK
+618 LSCDGYGSGAFVE

-639 YSENR
+639 YSKNR

-688 HESKDENTENLE
+688 HESKDENTKNLE

-705 LRLGYVQQKTEENS
+705 LRLGYVQQKTEKDSEEV
-719 KKIILNLHTLV
+719 ILNLHTLV
-730 RVVARKELPIT
+730 RVVARKVLAIT

-800 FNVKNH
+800 FNVKNR

-1139 QKLCKKILKVGQANE
+1139 QKLCKKILKVGQENE

-1263 ETKALLS
+1263 ETKSLLS

-1294 KNNGGSIASEFMD
+1294 KSNGGSIASEFMD
-1307 DLQKIVDAYEEV
+1307 DLQKIVDAYEKV

-1392 ELFDILL
+1392 ELFDILS

-1459 RGMTKATEQVKQ
+1459 RGMTKVTEQVKQ

-1534 EDEEQVET
+1534 EDEEQLKT

-1562 WEPDT
+1562 WEHNT

>member
-14 RDGAEY
+14 RDGVEY

-51 YPEEWERRKGVPVE
+51 YPEGWERRKGVPVE

-164 TPLGNLQPN
+164 TPLGNLQPS

-222 GANVLNAM
+222 GRNVLNAM

-241 DGETAPLGKE
+241 DGETAPLGQE
-251 SVMATPGF
+251 PVMATPGF

-265 DGGER
+265 GGGEQ

-305 EEELKN
+305 EEELKA

-316 SGINDPQLTPAVQKS
+316 SGINDPQLTPAVRKS
-331 LDRILSGAAEI
+331 LDQILSGAAEI
-342 EPEKRSSVQ
+342 KPEKRSSVQ

-384 GRDKDIK
+384 GRDEDIK

-422 KWQRNYPCS
+422 KWQKNYPCS

-454 STVAFTEQKD
+454 STVAFTEKKD

-498 DDDTKKFWNS
+498 DDDTKKHWNS

-527 LNCKVLFVTRLDVS
+527 LTCKVLFVTRLDVS
-541 DVAGIV
+541 DVTGIV
-547 PFEVDRLELESLR
+547 PFEVDRLELEPLR
-560 AILRENS
+560 TILRENS
-567 KDANGHSDAQKRSDE
+567 KDANGRSDAQKRSDE

-596 TVDMIARTMRESR
+596 TVDMIARTMRESE
-609 LTVPEIYKE
+609 LTVPEIYEE
-618 LSCDGYGSGAFAK
+618 LSRKDYDSDAFVE

-639 YSENR
+639 YSESK

-663 DMLRYAQLIGENS
+663 NMLRYAQLIGENS

-688 HESKDENTENLE
+688 HESKGENTQNLSV
-700 ALNHL
+700 LNHL
-705 LRLGYVQQKTEENS
+705 IRLGYVQQKTEEDS
-719 KKIILNLHTLV
+719 EEAILNLHTLV
-730 RVVARKELPIT
+730 RVVARKVLPIG
-741 LEQCDIFL
+741 ENQADAFL
-749 SALPLPYRRYGVQIS
+749 DAMPLPYRRYGVQIS
-764 PQNRIAMAEAYIQ
+764 PQNCIAMAEAYTQ
-777 ARKIAEKETF
+777 ARKIAEKGTF
-787 LFGYWSS
+787 RFGYWSS
-794 CAAAWL
+794 CAAAWF
-800 FNVKNH
+800 FNGRN
-806 SRKENYVLRIVEY
+806 SGEKENDNLRIIEY
-819 LPDAMCIYNAL
+819 LLDAMGCYDDL
-830 NDGLLSVAGVSD
+830 NKGLLSVEDVSD
-842 IQKKVICLHWNL
+842 GREKVICLHWNL
-854 WNVLSYVTPEY
+854 WNALNYATPKY
-865 VRKNYETT
+865 IRKNCGTT
-873 ELAREYWTVCLE
+873 ELAREYWAVCLGE
-885 EPDRKLT
+885 TDRKLT
-892 YPVLFQEYEKYSE
+892 YPVLFQEYEKYNE
-905 RLEEIKRKLSEEL
+905 RLDEIKEKLLLEI
-918 HPDNYLDYWPYTD
+918 HPDNYWDFWPYTD
-931 IASNEKQIQVGKELL
+931 IASGEAQIRVGKELL

-951 KTNEDYE
+951 KTSEDYE

-969 KAKEIDYEKNPD
+969 KEKGIDYEKNPD

-1067 VIAQMEC
+1067 VIAQTEC

-1082 KDEEKSR
+1082 KNEEKSR

-1100 DFVEHPKKYLPI
+1100 DFVEHPEKYLSI
-1112 QDPLEEMRVYWQV
+1112 QDPLDELWIYSKAVNWVIQLP
-1125 ADWASQQPNKEALK
+1125 DNKTLEK
-1139 QKLCKKILKVGQANE
+1139 RICNKILEFGQENE
-1154 ERVHIGLTKKEMD
+1154 IKITAISTLNEKKE
-1167 NDPKNEEEDYIVP
+1167 
-1180 ASLSEKVNYEAIPM
+1180 
-1194 RYRRKKAEFY
+1194 FY
-1204 DILRKAAYQ
+1204 AVLCNAANR
-1213 LGEEKRAEIYAEKC
+1213 LGEKTLLKKYQDTAVKWIHGKNWPQ
-1227 RYIIYGTHRR
+1227 
-1237 DLFSRRKVIG
+1237 RKVIDG
-1247 DKIFYEQP
+1247 RVVYEQP
-1255 KRVSIIDE
+1255 KPVSIIDD
-1263 ETKALLS
+1263 ETKSLLS
-1270 DLQNGEMTK
+1270 DLQNGEMTNE
-1279 QKDRKYCQAIFEKAR
+1279 KDRKYCQAIFAKAR
-1294 KNNGGSIASEFMD
+1294 KNNRNNITSEFKD
-1307 DLQKIVDAYEEV
+1307 DLQKILDAYEEA
-1319 KDYDKELKWL
+1319 KDYGRELKWL
-1329 KQIILLQSAGRWFDN
+1329 RQIILLYSEGCNSEAMSIEG
-1344 PVVTVRTPDGK
+1344 PDGK
-1355 TTTEFYP
+1355 LMTLYY
-1362 GHYFM
+1362 GGCYYM
-1367 EPYYERAICTARKNH
+1367 EPYYERAISVAQKNH
-1382 DDKSV
+1382 DDESM

-1392 ELFDILL
+1392 DLFYILSQNNL
-1399 KDNQA
+1399 A
-1404 RNRDGLF
+1404 RNQEETFLEV
-1411 PRISDLLIWLRACG
+1411 SDLLRWLRACG
-1425 LYIYCCCVQK
+1425 LYAYCCCIQK
-1435 KYDGAK
+1435 KYMRAGN
-1441 DALLKAEKDLGDY
+1441 ALLMAEKDMENC
-1454 IKNWN
+1454 IENWN
-1459 RGMTKATEQVKQ
+1459 KNA
-1471 AEQFEEQWYA
+1471 AEMINPQRYKMIAEE
-1481 SDLQNYVSIIEEY
+1481 L
-1494 NKQKEPM
+1494 NKQREPM
-1501 FRFFEEQL
+1501 FRFFKERL
-1509 SLLKKILPEHHPIL
+1509 VLLEKNLPEHHPL
-1523 YMQRDLQIWFC
+1523 LSMQRELMIWFC
-1534 EDEEQVET
+1534 DDDKKAKK
-1542 LETLNEKEKLIAIE
+1542 LERQNKKEKLLALFH
-1556 NGWASW
+1556 NWDSW

>member
-51 YPEEWERRKGVPVE
+51 YPQEWERRKGVPVE
-65 RAYVDSPDE
+65 RACVDSPDE
-74 DQGLLSCYKKL
+74 DPGLLSCYEKL
-85 AEQAARE
+85 AKQAARE
-92 MKISQEVAR
+92 MTISQEVAQ

-118 REPDGTVWQAEGTL
+118 REPDGAVWQAEGTL

-173 SKPVLAVPPLQ
+173 CKSVLAVPPLQ

-241 DGETAPLGKE
+241 DGKTAPLGEE

-259 AAPELA
+259 AAPELEG
-265 DGGER
+265 GGEQ

-305 EEELKN
+305 EEELKA
-311 PTLNA
+311 PMLNA

-342 EPEKRSSVQ
+342 KPEKRSSVQ
-351 EMMEQVMQLYRKIEP
+351 EMMEQIMQLYRKIEP

-464 GKDVPRPVA
+464 GKEVPRPVA

-547 PFEVDRLELESLR
+547 PFEVDKLEPKSLR

-567 KDANGHSDAQKRSDE
+567 KDAKGHSDAQKRSDE

-618 LSCDGYGSGAFAK
+618 LSCDGYDSGAFAE

-688 HESKDENTENLE
+688 HESKDENTKNLE

-705 LRLGYVQQKTEENS
+705 LRLGYVQQKTEKDSEEV
-719 KKIILNLHTLV
+719 ILNLHTLV
-730 RVVARKELPIT
+730 RVVARKVLAIT

-800 FNVKNH
+800 FNVKNR
-806 SRKENYVLRIVEY
+806 SRKENYVLCIVEY

-1000 LQEQEPINYEE
+1000 LQEQEPINYKE

-1263 ETKALLS
+1263 ETKSLLS

-1294 KNNGGSIASEFMD
+1294 KSNGGSIASEFMD

-1382 DDKSV
+1382 DEKSV

-1392 ELFDILL
+1392 ELFDILS

-1459 RGMTKATEQVKQ
+1459 RGMTKVTEQVKQ

>member
-51 YPEEWERRKGVPVE
+51 YPEGWERRKGVPVE

-85 AEQAARE
+85 SEQAARE

-159 EKSKE
+159 AKSEE

-198 KIHEAGYLHGDI
+198 KIHAAGYLHGDI

-241 DGETAPLGKE
+241 DGKTAPLGKE
-251 SVMATPGF
+251 PVMATPGF

-265 DGGER
+265 GGGEQ

-305 EEELKN
+305 EEELKA

-316 SGINDPQLTPAVQKS
+316 SGINDPQLTSAVQKS

-342 EPEKRSSVQ
+342 KPEKRSSVQ

-371 SLGLLQLNGDEVL
+371 SLGLLHLNGDEVM
-384 GRDKDIK
+384 GRDKDIQ

-454 STVAFTEQKD
+454 STVAFTEKKD

-498 DDDTKKFWNS
+498 DDDTKKYWNS

-522 TRLCQ
+522 NRLCQ
-527 LNCKVLFVTRLDVS
+527 LTCKVLFVTRLDVS
-541 DVAGIV
+541 DTNGIA
-547 PFEVDRLELESLR
+547 PFKVDKLELEPLR
-560 AILRENS
+560 AILRKYSE
-567 KDANGHSDAQKRSDE
+567 DAQKRSDA
-582 ELDRLIALVDRHTM
+582 ELDALVDLVERHTM
-596 TVDMIARTMRESR
+596 TVDMMARTMKESR
-609 LTVPEIYKE
+609 LTVPEIYDE
-618 LSCDGYGSGAFAK
+618 LSRDGGYDSDAFVE
-631 ISGQKDTD
+631 IDGQKDTD

-688 HESKDENTENLE
+688 HESKGENTKNLE

-705 LRLGYVQQKTEENS
+705 LRLGYVQQKTEKDSEEVA
-719 KKIILNLHTLV
+719 LNLHTLV
-730 RVVARKELPIT
+730 RVVVRKVLPIQ
-741 LEQCDIFL
+741 ESQADVFL
-749 SALPLPYRRYGVQIS
+749 DAMPLPYRRYGVQIS
-764 PQNRIAMAEAYIQ
+764 AQNRISIAEAYIQ
-777 ARKIAEKETF
+777 ARKIAEKGTF
-787 LFGYWSS
+787 RFSYWSS
-794 CAAAWL
+794 CAAAWF
-800 FNVKNH
+800 FNLRN
-806 SRKENYVLRIVEY
+806 SGEKENDNLRIIEY
-819 LPDAMCIYNAL
+819 LLDAMGCYDDL
-830 NDGLLSVAGVSD
+830 NKGLLSVEDVSD
-842 IQKKVICLHWNL
+842 GQEKVNCLYWNL
-854 WNVLSYVTPEY
+854 WNTLNYATPKY
-865 VRKNYETT
+865 IRKNCGTT
-873 ELAREYWTVCLE
+873 KLAKEYWAVCLGE
-885 EPDRKLT
+885 TDRKLT
-892 YPVLFQEYEKYSE
+892 YPVLFQEYEKYNA
-905 RLEEIKRKLSEEL
+905 RIEEIRQKLLAEF
-918 HPDNYLDYWPYTD
+918 HPDNYLDYWTYTD
-931 IASNEKQIQVGKELL
+931 IAGNEEQIREGEKLL
-946 EHFER
+946 GHFER
-951 KTNEDYE
+951 KTSEDYE
-958 HYLRICKWLAE
+958 HYLRICKWLTE
-969 KAKEIDYEKNPD
+969 RVGWYVCDKNLD
-981 KVQIYV
+981 SYV
-987 QEEKQAAQ
+987 QKEKQAAH

-1000 LQEQEPINYEE
+1000 LQKQDPIGYKE
-1011 IIELCWDRIE
+1011 IIQLCWERIDRFSSCSTDFIE
-1021 RFEKFF
+1021 
-1027 AFFISDDEE
+1027 DDAEV
-1036 TLREESVQYEKIL
+1036 VQYKKIL
-1049 LETRC
+1049 LETQC
-1054 DYSDFLMK
+1054 GYSDFLMNK
-1062 KEPSD
+1062 SPSD
-1067 VIAQMEC
+1067 VVAQIKC
-1074 CDYIAYRF
+1074 CDYLAEVF
-1082 KDEEKSR
+1082 EDEEKKR
-1089 QYKNRAFQVQL
+1089 QYKNRRLQVQL
-1100 DFVEHPKKYLPI
+1100 DFAEHPEKYLRI
-1112 QDPLEEMRVYWQV
+1112 QNLLDEMRIYLQV
-1125 ADWASQQPNKEALK
+1125 VDWAIQQSNKGMWV
-1139 QKLCKKILKVGQANE
+1139 QDLCEKILKIGQEEIKQANE
-1154 ERVHIGLTKKEMD
+1154 KRVYIGLTREEIHD
-1167 NDPKNEEEDYIVP
+1167 TIPKDEYIVP
-1180 ASLSEKVNYEAIPM
+1180 ASLREDVDYEAIPF
-1194 RYRRKKAEFY
+1194 RYKRQKVEFY
-1204 DILRKAAYQ
+1204 DILWKATSR
-1213 LGEEKRAEIYAEKC
+1213 LGEEELAQRYCEVRNDIMYGKNRPKRLGAN
-1227 RYIIYGTHRR
+1227 
-1237 DLFSRRKVIG
+1237 RKIVG
-1247 DKIFYEQP
+1247 NKIFFEQP
-1255 KRVSIIDE
+1255 QRISCIDD

-1270 DLQNGEMTK
+1270 DLQNGEMTNE
-1279 QKDRKYCQAIFEKAR
+1279 KDQKYCQTIFAKAR
-1294 KNNGGSIASEFMD
+1294 KNSCNYVTPEFKAD
-1307 DLQKIVDAYEEV
+1307 FRKIVDAYEEAQN
-1319 KDYDKELKWL
+1319 YGRELKWFR
-1329 KQIILLQSAGRWFDN
+1329 QFIFLQSEVSWLNSEIMSGK
-1344 PVVTVRTPDGK
+1344 TPDGK
-1355 TTTEFYP
+1355 LLPTFYR
-1362 GHYFM
+1362 GHYYM
-1367 EPYYERAICTARKNH
+1367 EPYYERAIGAAQKCH
-1382 DDKSV
+1382 DDESV
-1387 IELTE
+1387 IELAE
-1392 ELFDILL
+1392 DLFYILSQ
-1399 KDNQA
+1399 DNLA
-1404 RNRDGLF
+1404 RNQEGTFLEV
-1411 PRISDLLIWLRACG
+1411 SDLLRWLRACG
-1425 LYIYCCCVQK
+1425 LYAYCCCIQK
-1435 KYDGAK
+1435 KYTRAGN
-1441 DALLKAEKDLGDY
+1441 ALLMAEKDMENC
-1454 IKNWN
+1454 IEIWN
-1459 RGMTKATEQVKQ
+1459 ENA
-1471 AEQFEEQWYA
+1471 AEMINPQRYKMIAEE
-1481 SDLQNYVSIIEEY
+1481 L
-1494 NKQKEPM
+1494 NKQREPM

-1509 SLLKKILPEHHPIL
+1509 VLLEKNLPEHHPIL
-1523 YMQRDLQIWFC
+1523 SMQRELMIWFC
-1534 EDEEQVET
+1534 DDDKKAKK
-1542 LETLNEKEKLIAIE
+1542 LERQNKKEKLFALFH
-1556 NGWASW
+1556 NWDSW

>member
-51 YPEEWERRKGVPVE
+51 YPQEWERRKGVPVE

-74 DQGLLSCYKKL
+74 DPGLLSCYEKL
-85 AEQAARE
+85 AKQAARE
-92 MKISQEVAR
+92 MEISQEVAR

-159 EKSKE
+159 KKSKE

-173 SKPVLAVPPLQ
+173 SKSVLAVPPLQ

-198 KIHEAGYLHGDI
+198 KIHAAGYLHGDI

-259 AAPELA
+259 AAPELEG
-265 DGGER
+265 GGEQ

-305 EEELKN
+305 EEELKA

-331 LDRILSGAAEI
+331 LDQILSGAAEI
-342 EPEKRSSVQ
+342 KPEKRSSVQ

-391 KIEAKLWAEGKL
+391 RIEAKLWAEGKL

-498 DDDTKKFWNS
+498 DDDTQEYWDS

-541 DVAGIV
+541 NVTGIV
-547 PFEVDRLELESLR
+547 PFEVDRLEPKPLR

-567 KDANGHSDAQKRSDE
+567 KDAKGHSDAQKRSDE

-618 LSCDGYGSGAFAK
+618 LSCDGYGSDAFAE

-639 YSENR
+639 YSKNR

-688 HESKDENTENLE
+688 HESKDENTKNLE

-705 LRLGYVQQKTEENS
+705 LRLGYVQQKTEKDSEEV
-719 KKIILNLHTLV
+719 ILNLHTLV
-730 RVVARKELPIT
+730 RVVARKVLAIT

-800 FNVKNH
+800 FNVKNR

-1139 QKLCKKILKVGQANE
+1139 QKLCKKILKVGQENE

-1263 ETKALLS
+1263 ETKSLLS

-1294 KNNGGSIASEFMD
+1294 KSNGGSIASEFMD
-1307 DLQKIVDAYEEV
+1307 DLQKIVDAYEKV
-1319 KDYDKELKWL
+1319 KGYDKELKWL

-1392 ELFDILL
+1392 ELFDILS

-1459 RGMTKATEQVKQ
+1459 RGMTKVTEQVKQ

-1534 EDEEQVET
+1534 EDEEQLKT

-1562 WEPDT
+1562 WEPNT

>member
-51 YPEEWERRKGVPVE
+51 YPEGWERRKGVPVE

-85 AEQAARE
+85 SEQAARE
-92 MKISQEVAR
+92 MKISQEVAQ

-159 EKSKE
+159 AKSEE

-198 KIHEAGYLHGDI
+198 KIHAAGYLHGDI

-222 GANVLNAM
+222 GANVLNTM

-241 DGETAPLGKE
+241 DGKTAPLGKE
-251 SVMATPGF
+251 PVMATPGF

-265 DGGER
+265 GGGEQ

-305 EEELKN
+305 EEELKA

-331 LDRILSGAAEI
+331 LDQILSGAAEI
-342 EPEKRSSVQ
+342 KPEKRSSVQ

-384 GRDKDIK
+384 GRDKDIQ

-454 STVAFTEQKD
+454 STVAFTEKKD

-498 DDDTKKFWNS
+498 DDDTKKKWSS

-522 TRLCQ
+522 NRLCQ
-527 LNCKVLFVTRLDVS
+527 LTCKVLFVTRLDVS
-541 DVAGIV
+541 DTNGIA
-547 PFEVDRLELESLR
+547 PFKVDKLELEPLR
-560 AILRENS
+560 AILRKYSE
-567 KDANGHSDAQKRSDE
+567 DAQKRSDA
-582 ELDRLIALVDRHTM
+582 ELDALVDLVERHTM
-596 TVDMIARTMRESR
+596 TVDMMARTMKESR
-609 LTVPEIYKE
+609 LTVPEIYDE
-618 LSCDGYGSGAFAK
+618 LSRDGGYDSDAFVE
-631 ISGQKDTD
+631 IDGQKDTD

-688 HESKDENTENLE
+688 HESKGENTKNLE

-705 LRLGYVQQKTEENS
+705 IRLGYVQQKKEEDS
-719 KKIILNLHTLV
+719 EEAALNLHTLV
-730 RVVARKELPIT
+730 RVVARKEFCIT
-741 LEQCDIFL
+741 EEDKEAFYKKVTTNPIFL
-749 SALPLPYRRYGVQIS
+749 WVTSNPLPYCCLAEESVSACLQLSDSFRAAAFYMEDLGFEWAYWKSYLVRFELIDGESSSLKDDFISDVMTLIAATKNSPQWFESSEKVPSWRCARFYENLFYGVERFWPECVCSNVSKRTLWLYLTYGLGRTGNYLNSPILCQADYKNWAQVKNSIYHKAVELWEQQEQPDRSSLKELYLKGGITDKEFSKFKEKALDNLKKCPQADALDYAFFYEEPVARYFRSSKNIEQLQQALQTAHSYEEQYLDQLSTQISELSIRSQYAWESVRRYCKQLID
-764 PQNRIAMAEAYIQ
+764 
-777 ARKIAEKETF
+777 EK
-787 LFGYWSS
+787 
-794 CAAAWL
+794 
-800 FNVKNH
+800 
-806 SRKENYVLRIVEY
+806 
-819 LPDAMCIYNAL
+819 
-830 NDGLLSVAGVSD
+830 
-842 IQKKVICLHWNL
+842 
-854 WNVLSYVTPEY
+854 
-865 VRKNYETT
+865 
-873 ELAREYWTVCLE
+873 
-885 EPDRKLT
+885 
-892 YPVLFQEYEKYSE
+892 EYEKAAQRISLLERFSVEKADKKCLLTLKIEYYFKTDCFQECLTICKNLRDLCAIYERNKLDDTIIEIYKRMGEPEKALEMMLETAKYKDAIVIAAELYSAIASNNITGYPETAEEKALVYTEQLIEEEKKRIKKAQEKDDYDQLDQAVLRYKQDLIFAVRLHVDHRMNVPNHRDFLVKEIQWVTKTFPVNKNDWTFQQQDLYGELYYRYIVELYNKEKYQKALEVLDEFEAAGLSDLEKVWKPE
-905 RLEEIKRKLSEEL
+905 RRRQTRENILKKLNDSLELPLNETLGGVELEELEEQKENLVEAEKDAERAYYSKCRLLEAEASSHDMIEWYDWYIWNTSNSAEEVEDLLLCAVRANWKLEHFDRASNTALSWMKIQPEEFGGWIRARAIWINCLCHQKYYSSAVNQLAEIYLDYKKIIKKISASEEAEEVSECLVAFDSDFWKQWIFELEEILPQNHPILSMAHILIAGIYFNDRRIEKSGMNLWGRIGRFE
-918 HPDNYLDYWPYTD
+918 PAKMYLK
-931 IASNEKQIQVGKELL
+931 ALKELL
-946 EHFER
+946 
-951 KTNEDYE
+951 
-958 HYLRICKWLAE
+958 
-969 KAKEIDYEKNPD
+969 
-981 KVQIYV
+981 
-987 QEEKQAAQ
+987 
-995 EYLEF
+995 
-1000 LQEQEPINYEE
+1000 
-1011 IIELCWDRIE
+1011 
-1021 RFEKFF
+1021 F
-1027 AFFISDDEE
+1027 A
-1036 TLREESVQYEKIL
+1036 
-1049 LETRC
+1049 
-1054 DYSDFLMK
+1054 
-1062 KEPSD
+1062 
-1067 VIAQMEC
+1067 
-1074 CDYIAYRF
+1074 
-1082 KDEEKSR
+1082 
-1089 QYKNRAFQVQL
+1089 
-1100 DFVEHPKKYLPI
+1100 
-1112 QDPLEEMRVYWQV
+1112 
-1125 ADWASQQPNKEALK
+1125 
-1139 QKLCKKILKVGQANE
+1139 
-1154 ERVHIGLTKKEMD
+1154 
-1167 NDPKNEEEDYIVP
+1167 
-1180 ASLSEKVNYEAIPM
+1180 
-1194 RYRRKKAEFY
+1194 
-1204 DILRKAAYQ
+1204 
-1213 LGEEKRAEIYAEKC
+1213 
-1227 RYIIYGTHRR
+1227 
-1237 DLFSRRKVIG
+1237 LF
-1247 DKIFYEQP
+1247 
-1255 KRVSIIDE
+1255 
-1263 ETKALLS
+1263 
-1270 DLQNGEMTK
+1270 
-1279 QKDRKYCQAIFEKAR
+1279 
-1294 KNNGGSIASEFMD
+1294 
-1307 DLQKIVDAYEEV
+1307 
-1319 KDYDKELKWL
+1319 
-1329 KQIILLQSAGRWFDN
+1329 
-1344 PVVTVRTPDGK
+1344 
-1355 TTTEFYP
+1355 
-1362 GHYFM
+1362 H
-1367 EPYYERAICTARKNH
+1367 
-1382 DDKSV
+1382 
-1387 IELTE
+1387 
-1392 ELFDILL
+1392 
-1399 KDNQA
+1399 
-1404 RNRDGLF
+1404 
-1411 PRISDLLIWLRACG
+1411 
-1425 LYIYCCCVQK
+1425 
-1435 KYDGAK
+1435 
-1441 DALLKAEKDLGDY
+1441 
-1454 IKNWN
+1454 NWN
-1459 RGMTKATEQVKQ
+1459 
-1471 AEQFEEQWYA
+1471 
-1481 SDLQNYVSIIEEY
+1481 
-1494 NKQKEPM
+1494 
-1501 FRFFEEQL
+1501 
-1509 SLLKKILPEHHPIL
+1509 
-1523 YMQRDLQIWFC
+1523 
-1534 EDEEQVET
+1534 
-1542 LETLNEKEKLIAIE
+1542 
-1556 NGWASW
+1556 SW
-1562 WEPDT
+1562 WEPNT

>member
-51 YPEEWERRKGVPVE
+51 YPEGWERRKGVPVE

-159 EKSKE
+159 KKSKE

-198 KIHEAGYLHGDI
+198 KIHAAGYLHGDI

-222 GANVLNAM
+222 GANVLNTM

-241 DGETAPLGKE
+241 NGETAPLGKE

-265 DGGER
+265 GGGEQ

-305 EEELKN
+305 EEELKA

-316 SGINDPQLTPAVQKS
+316 SGINDPQITPAVRKS
-331 LDRILSGAAEI
+331 LDQILSGAAEI
-342 EPEKRSSVQ
+342 KPEKRSSVQ

-371 SLGLLQLNGDEVL
+371 SLGLLRLNGDEVL
-384 GRDKDIK
+384 GRNEDIK

-422 KWQRNYPCS
+422 KWQKNYPCS

-454 STVAFTEQKD
+454 STVVFTEKKD
-464 GKDVPRPVA
+464 GKDVPRPIA

-498 DDDTKKFWNS
+498 DDDTKKKWSS

-513 TVQGQTDLF
+513 TAQGQPDLF
-522 TRLCQ
+522 NRLCQ

-541 DVAGIV
+541 DVTGIV
-547 PFEVDRLELESLR
+547 PFEVDRLESEPLR
-560 AILRENS
+560 AILCENS
-567 KDANGHSDAQKRSDE
+567 KDANGHSDAQKRSNE

-596 TVDMIARTMRESR
+596 TVDMIARTMKESR
-609 LTVPEIYKE
+609 LTVPEIYDE
-618 LSCDGYGSGAFAK
+618 LSRDGGYDSDAFVE
-631 ISGQKDTD
+631 IDGQKDTD

-651 LFRLANFNEREQ
+651 LFRLTNFNEREQ
-663 DMLRYAQLIGENS
+663 DILRYAQLIGENS

-688 HESKDENTENLE
+688 HKTTGENTQNIQ
-700 ALNHL
+700 AMNHL
-705 LRLGYVQQKTEENS
+705 IRLGYIRQEKEEDAE
-719 KKIILNLHTLV
+719 KVVLNLHTLV
-730 RVVARKELPIT
+730 RVVAKKVLPIEENQADT
-741 LEQCDIFL
+741 FLEGMPI
-749 SALPLPYRRYGVQIS
+749 PYRRYGVKIS
-764 PQNRIAMAEAYIQ
+764 SHDRSSIAEAYTL

-794 CAAAWL
+794 CASAWF
-800 FNVKNH
+800 FNMRNVD
-806 SRKENYVLRIVEY
+806 KENTALKIIEY
-819 LPDAMCIYNAL
+819 LPEAVCVYVKLKNGQCTMPNNSNVQDKIH
-830 NDGLLSVAGVSD
+830 
-842 IQKKVICLHWNL
+842 CLYWNI
-854 WNVLSYVTPEY
+854 WNVLGYATPGM
-865 VRKNYETT
+865 VRQKCGMSEV
-873 ELAREYWTVCLE
+873 AKAYWTFCLD
-885 EPDRKLT
+885 EPERKLT
-892 YPVLFQEYEKYSE
+892 SPVLFQEYERCNDLREEIRQKL
-905 RLEEIKRKLSEEL
+905 LEEF
-918 HPDNYLDYWPYTD
+918 HPNDYWDYWPYTD
-931 IASNEKQIQVGKELL
+931 IADKENQIRTGKELL

-951 KTNEDYE
+951 KMPEDYE
-958 HYLRICKWLAE
+958 HYLRICKWLTE
-969 KAKEIDYEKNPD
+969 SAKEIEYLNDPD
-981 KVQIYV
+981 GSKGDRTALFE
-987 QEEKQAAQ
+987 QEEKRAAHK
-995 EYLEF
+995 YLSF
-1000 LQEQEPINYEE
+1000 LQQQNPIDYDK
-1011 IIELCWDRIE
+1011 IIQLCWDCIDRSRSFLADKE
-1021 RFEKFF
+1021 M
-1027 AFFISDDEE
+1027 
-1036 TLREESVQYEKIL
+1036 EESYRRSLLDMQRSYSDVL
-1049 LETRC
+1049 LEQQ
-1054 DYSDFLMK
+1054 
-1062 KEPSD
+1062 PSN
-1067 VIAQMEC
+1067 VVAQVMC
-1074 CDYIAYRF
+1074 CDYIIRALPD
-1082 KDEEKSR
+1082 KEEIVR
-1089 QYKNRAFQVQL
+1089 QYLTRSRAVQL
-1100 DFVEHPKKYLPI
+1100 DFVVHPEKYLPV
-1112 QDPLEEMRVYWQV
+1112 QSPLDELEIYNRVMERS
-1125 ADWASQQPNKEALK
+1125 ADKVLVKS
-1139 QKLCKKILKVGQANE
+1139 LCYKILKVG
-1154 ERVHIGLTKKEMD
+1154 HD
-1167 NDPKNEEEDYIVP
+1167 H
-1180 ASLSEKVNYEAIPM
+1180 EKL
-1194 RYRRKKAEFY
+1194 
-1204 DILRKAAYQ
+1204 ILRKQPVEKTDETIKLSSDEKFDCCIILKKAAVRLGQEELARRYNEVALELRGFHANAQ
-1213 LGEEKRAEIYAEKC
+1213 LLRLRQMKECREKGVPYVQNIEYRSSITDEADEILHDLQDGNMTEEKDQHYRQI
-1227 RYIIYGTHRR
+1227 
-1237 DLFSRRKVIG
+1237 
-1247 DKIFYEQP
+1247 
-1255 KRVSIIDE
+1255 
-1263 ETKALLS
+1263 
-1270 DLQNGEMTK
+1270 
-1279 QKDRKYCQAIFEKAR
+1279 IFEKA
-1294 KNNGGSIASEFMD
+1294 AD
-1307 DLQKIVDAYEEV
+1307 DELWREAYEKDLNRIVDAYEEAG
-1319 KDYDKELKWL
+1319 DYRRQLKWL
-1329 KQIILLQSAGRWFDN
+1329 KQIILLQSAGLWSRDMLISLSG
-1344 PVVTVRTPDGK
+1344 RTPDGK
-1355 TTTEFYP
+1355 LTPIFYH
-1362 GHYFM
+1362 GHYYM
-1367 EPYYERAICTARKNH
+1367 GPYYERAIRAAQKSY
-1382 DDKSV
+1382 DDESV
-1387 IELTE
+1387 IELAE
-1392 ELFDILL
+1392 DLFYVLSQ
-1399 KDNQA
+1399 DNRA
-1404 RNRDGLF
+1404 RNQNGLF
-1411 PRISDLLIWLRACG
+1411 LEFSDLLIWVRACV
-1425 LYIYCCCVQK
+1425 LYVYCCCIQK
-1435 KYDGAK
+1435 KYNSARA
-1441 DALLKAEKDLGDY
+1441 ALIAAGEDMGNY
-1454 IKNWN
+1454 FNNWN
-1459 RGMTKATEQVKQ
+1459 KEMLEAVEQVKQ
-1471 AEQFEEQWYA
+1471 AEQADKQWRMFDMHKYK
-1481 SDLQNYVSIIEEY
+1481 SVMDEY
-1494 NKQKEPM
+1494 NKQKGTI

-1509 SLLKKILPEHHPIL
+1509 VLLKKILPAHHPIL

-1534 EDEEQVET
+1534 EDEKQAET

-1556 NGWASW
+1556 NGWGSW
-1562 WEPDT
+1562 WKPDT

>member
-26 EAGGTAII
+26 EAGGTALI

-51 YPEEWERRKGVPVE
+51 YPKEWERRKGVPVE

-173 SKPVLAVPPLQ
+173 SKSVLAVPPLQ

-305 EEELKN
+305 EEELEA

-342 EPEKRSSVQ
+342 KPEKRSSVQ
-351 EMMEQVMQLYRKIEP
+351 EMMEQIMQLYRKIEP

-464 GKDVPRPVA
+464 GKEVPRPVA

-478 MFRELNAHMH
+478 VFRELNAHMH

-527 LNCKVLFVTRLDVS
+527 LSCKVLFVTRLDVS

-547 PFEVDRLELESLR
+547 PFEVDRLEPKPLR

-651 LFRLANFNEREQ
+651 LFRLANFNERERN
-663 DMLRYAQLIGENS
+663 MLRYAQLIG
-676 GMYETLFLSCCP
+676 
-688 HESKDENTENLE
+688 
-700 ALNHL
+700 
-705 LRLGYVQQKTEENS
+705 
-719 KKIILNLHTLV
+719 
-730 RVVARKELPIT
+730 
-741 LEQCDIFL
+741 
-749 SALPLPYRRYGVQIS
+749 
-764 PQNRIAMAEAYIQ
+764 
-777 ARKIAEKETF
+777 
-787 LFGYWSS
+787 
-794 CAAAWL
+794 
-800 FNVKNH
+800 
-806 SRKENYVLRIVEY
+806 
-819 LPDAMCIYNAL
+819 
-830 NDGLLSVAGVSD
+830 
-842 IQKKVICLHWNL
+842 
-854 WNVLSYVTPEY
+854 
-865 VRKNYETT
+865 
-873 ELAREYWTVCLE
+873 
-885 EPDRKLT
+885 
-892 YPVLFQEYEKYSE
+892 
-905 RLEEIKRKLSEEL
+905 
-918 HPDNYLDYWPYTD
+918 
-931 IASNEKQIQVGKELL
+931 
-946 EHFER
+946 
-951 KTNEDYE
+951 
-958 HYLRICKWLAE
+958 
-969 KAKEIDYEKNPD
+969 
-981 KVQIYV
+981 
-987 QEEKQAAQ
+987 
-995 EYLEF
+995 
-1000 LQEQEPINYEE
+1000 
-1011 IIELCWDRIE
+1011 
-1021 RFEKFF
+1021 
-1027 AFFISDDEE
+1027 
-1036 TLREESVQYEKIL
+1036 
-1049 LETRC
+1049 
-1054 DYSDFLMK
+1054 
-1062 KEPSD
+1062 
-1067 VIAQMEC
+1067 
-1074 CDYIAYRF
+1074 
-1082 KDEEKSR
+1082 
-1089 QYKNRAFQVQL
+1089 
-1100 DFVEHPKKYLPI
+1100 
-1112 QDPLEEMRVYWQV
+1112 
-1125 ADWASQQPNKEALK
+1125 
-1139 QKLCKKILKVGQANE
+1139 
-1154 ERVHIGLTKKEMD
+1154 
-1167 NDPKNEEEDYIVP
+1167 
-1180 ASLSEKVNYEAIPM
+1180 
-1194 RYRRKKAEFY
+1194 
-1204 DILRKAAYQ
+1204 
-1213 LGEEKRAEIYAEKC
+1213 
-1227 RYIIYGTHRR
+1227 
-1237 DLFSRRKVIG
+1237 
-1247 DKIFYEQP
+1247 
-1255 KRVSIIDE
+1255 
-1263 ETKALLS
+1263 
-1270 DLQNGEMTK
+1270 
-1279 QKDRKYCQAIFEKAR
+1279 
-1294 KNNGGSIASEFMD
+1294 
-1307 DLQKIVDAYEEV
+1307 
-1319 KDYDKELKWL
+1319 
-1329 KQIILLQSAGRWFDN
+1329 
-1344 PVVTVRTPDGK
+1344 
-1355 TTTEFYP
+1355 
-1362 GHYFM
+1362 
-1367 EPYYERAICTARKNH
+1367 
-1382 DDKSV
+1382 
-1387 IELTE
+1387 
-1392 ELFDILL
+1392 
-1399 KDNQA
+1399 
-1404 RNRDGLF
+1404 
-1411 PRISDLLIWLRACG
+1411 
-1425 LYIYCCCVQK
+1425 
-1435 KYDGAK
+1435 
-1441 DALLKAEKDLGDY
+1441 
-1454 IKNWN
+1454 
-1459 RGMTKATEQVKQ
+1459 
-1471 AEQFEEQWYA
+1471 
-1481 SDLQNYVSIIEEY
+1481 
-1494 NKQKEPM
+1494 
-1501 FRFFEEQL
+1501 
-1509 SLLKKILPEHHPIL
+1509 
-1523 YMQRDLQIWFC
+1523 
-1534 EDEEQVET
+1534 
-1542 LETLNEKEKLIAIE
+1542 
-1556 NGWASW
+1556 
-1562 WEPDT
+1562 

>member
-51 YPEEWERRKGVPVE
+51 YPQEWERRKGVPVE

-74 DQGLLSCYKKL
+74 DPDLLSCYKKL
-85 AEQAARE
+85 AKQAARE

-118 REPDGTVWQAEGTL
+118 REPDGTVWQAEGAL

-198 KIHEAGYLHGDI
+198 KIHAAGYLHGDI

-259 AAPELA
+259 AAPELEG
-265 DGGER
+265 GGEQ

-305 EEELKN
+305 EEDLKA

-331 LDRILSGAAEI
+331 LDQILSGAAEI
-342 EPEKRSSVQ
+342 KPEKRSSVQ
-351 EMMEQVMQLYRKIEP
+351 EMMEQIMQLYRKIEP

-391 KIEAKLWAEGKL
+391 EIEAKLWAEGKL

-498 DDDTKKFWNS
+498 DDDTQEYWDS

-541 DVAGIV
+541 NVTGIV
-547 PFEVDRLELESLR
+547 PFEVDRLELEPLR

-567 KDANGHSDAQKRSDE
+567 KDVNGHSDAQKRSDE

-618 LSCDGYGSGAFAK
+618 LSCDGYGSGAFVE

-639 YSENR
+639 YSKNR

-688 HESKDENTENLE
+688 HESKDENTKNLE

-730 RVVARKELPIT
+730 RVVARKELPIEIQQIDSFFSAMPISYHISCKECREK
-741 LEQCDIFL
+741 LPVQVRIF
-749 SALPLPYRRYGVQIS
+749 
-764 PQNRIAMAEAYIQ
+764 IAESYAQ
-777 ARKIAEKETF
+777 ARTMVDRESF

-794 CAAAWL
+794 CASAW
-800 FNVKNH
+800 FNNAQSH
-806 SRKENYVLRIVEY
+806 QTSSNSLQTIECFLDG
-819 LPDAMCIYNAL
+819 LSIYIAL
-830 NDGLLSVAGVSD
+830 KTGLLSLAGVPD
-842 IQKKVICLHWNL
+842 IQKKVLCFYWNL
-854 WNVLSYVTPEY
+854 WNTLGYMTPGI
-865 VRKNYETT
+865 VRMNCGTT
-873 ELAREYWTVCLE
+873 EQAQRYWTFCLE
-885 EPDRKLT
+885 EPNR
-892 YPVLFQEYEKYSE
+892 
-905 RLEEIKRKLSEEL
+905 RLEYPALFHEYQKCYDLCEEFRHKFL
-918 HPDNYLDYWPYTD
+918 AGFRPNNYWDYQTYRN
-931 IASNEKQIQVGKELL
+931 IASYKDRIQVGQNLLKHFKKETFKDYKDYLGICTLLTDEAYWHFCFSGSDAFTSDILPSLEQQESLAARTCLEFLRQQNQIDYEQAIQLCKKQIEHFDLLNDKEEISYYQKELL
-946 EHFER
+946 KLRKEYLQFLSTQEVRDVIRQVTCCDQIAEQYLHEFSGEGRSDYYRKMALNIRLDFSEHPE
-951 KTNEDYE
+951 KYLSVQSPLDE
-958 HYLRICKWLAE
+958 LRIYNEIIHNRTIKGMLQLPAE
-969 KAKEIDYEKNPD
+969 KNR
-981 KVQIYV
+981 VH
-987 QEEKQAAQ
+987 
-995 EYLEF
+995 
-1000 LQEQEPINYEE
+1000 N
-1011 IIELCWDRIE
+1011 LCN
-1021 RFEKFF
+1021 
-1027 AFFISDDEE
+1027 
-1036 TLREESVQYEKIL
+1036 KIL
-1049 LETRC
+1049 N
-1054 DYSDFLMK
+1054 
-1062 KEPSD
+1062 
-1067 VIAQMEC
+1067 I
-1074 CDYIAYRF
+1074 
-1082 KDEEKSR
+1082 
-1089 QYKNRAFQVQL
+1089 
-1100 DFVEHPKKYLPI
+1100 
-1112 QDPLEEMRVYWQV
+1112 
-1125 ADWASQQPNKEALK
+1125 
-1139 QKLCKKILKVGQANE
+1139 GQANE
-1154 ERVHIGLTKKEMD
+1154 KDISTGKSSDDCAHGQWPML
-1167 NDPKNEEEDYIVP
+1167 DYH
-1180 ASLSEKVNYEAIPM
+1180 E
-1194 RYRRKKAEFY
+1194 KAEFY
-1204 DILRKAAYQ
+1204 SIMQKAACQ
-1213 LGEEKRAEIYAEKC
+1213 LKQYELAQKYAKLSQETLHGENISLWWLRNEPRPSPNPLK
-1227 RYIIYGTHRR
+1227 H
-1237 DLFSRRKVIG
+1237 FSRIA
-1247 DKIFYEQP
+1247 YEA
-1255 KRVSIIDE
+1255 E
-1263 ETKALLS
+1263 ALVC
-1270 DLQNGEMTK
+1270 DLKNGEMTDE
-1279 QKDRKYCQAIFEKAR
+1279 KDRYYRQVIFGKAKTDDVCDVDAATMMECKYQ
-1294 KNNGGSIASEFMD
+1294 D
-1307 DLQKIVDAYEEV
+1307 DLLKIINAYEEMG
-1319 KDYDKELKWL
+1319 DYRRQLVWL
-1329 KQIILLQSAGRWFDN
+1329 EQIIFLHSSGLWRQNDHFADPMVPLMWY
-1344 PVVTVRTPDGK
+1344 RTIDGK
-1355 TTTEFYP
+1355 LDDQLYP
-1362 GHYFM
+1362 SHYFM
-1367 EPYYERAICTARKNH
+1367 ESYYEKAIRTAQHIH
-1382 DDKSV
+1382 DHQKALKLV
-1387 IELTE
+1387 E
-1392 ELFDILL
+1392 ELFEILL
-1399 KDNQA
+1399 QDTLSLYQNKPFSHA
-1404 RNRDGLF
+1404 
-1411 PRISDLLIWLRACG
+1411 SDLLAWLRACS
-1425 LYIYCCCVQK
+1425 LYAYFCCMQK
-1435 KYDGAK
+1435 RYVRAGNSLIMADESLNTFLAGEQAK
-1441 DALLKAEKDLGDY
+1441 CPNMCETELKRVVFAAQGDDVFHF
-1454 IKNWN
+1454 I
-1459 RGMTKATEQVKQ
+1459 
-1471 AEQFEEQWYA
+1471 
-1481 SDLQNYVSIIEEY
+1481 
-1494 NKQKEPM
+1494 
-1501 FRFFEEQL
+1501 EEQL
-1509 SLLKKILPEHHPIL
+1509 RSLEKLLPAHHPIL
-1523 YMQRDLQIWFC
+1523 YMQRDLMIHIC
-1534 EDEEQVET
+1534 D
-1542 LETLNEKEKLIAIE
+1542 NEKVSMQLAELNNQEKLLAVSLDW
-1556 NGWASW
+1556 NSW

>member
-1 MRKKWAEGTVLYT
+1 MRKKWAEGTDLYT
-14 RDGAEY
+14 RDGEEY

-51 YPEEWERRKGVPVE
+51 YPEGWERRKGVPVE

-85 AEQAARE
+85 SEQAARE
-92 MKISQEVAR
+92 MKISQEVAQD
-101 ETVHVWP
+101 TVHVWP

-118 REPDGTVWQAEGTL
+118 REPDGAVWQAEGTL

-159 EKSKE
+159 EKSEE

-198 KIHEAGYLHGDI
+198 KIHAAGYLHGDI

-222 GANVLNAM
+222 GANVLNTM

-241 DGETAPLGKE
+241 NGETAPLGE
-251 SVMATPGF
+251 EPVMATPGF

-265 DGGER
+265 GGGEQ

-305 EEELKN
+305 EEELKA

-331 LDRILSGAAEI
+331 LDQILSGAAEI
-342 EPEKRSSVQ
+342 KPEKRSSVQ

-384 GRDKDIK
+384 GRDKDIQ

-454 STVAFTEQKD
+454 STVAFTEKKD

-498 DDDTKKFWNS
+498 DDDTKKKWSS

-547 PFEVDRLELESLR
+547 PFEVDRLELEPLR

-618 LSCDGYGSGAFAK
+618 LSCDGYGSDAFAK
-631 ISGQKDTD
+631 ISGRKDTD

-688 HESKDENTENLE
+688 HESKDENTKNLE

-705 LRLGYVQQKTEENS
+705 LRLGYVQQKKEEDS
-719 KKIILNLHTLV
+719 EKIILNLHTLV
-730 RVVARKELPIT
+730 RVVARKELPI
-741 LEQCDIFL
+741 EEKQADAFL
-749 SALPLPYRRYGVQIS
+749 DAMPLPYRRYGVQIF

-873 ELAREYWTVCLE
+873 ELAREYWTVCLD

-905 RLEEIKRKLSEEL
+905 RLEEIKRKLSEEF
-918 HPDNYLDYWPYTD
+918 HPDNYWDYWPYTD

-969 KAKEIDYEKNPD
+969 KSNEIDYEKNPD

-1036 TLREESVQYEKIL
+1036 TIREESVQYEKIL

-1154 ERVHIGLTKKEMD
+1154 ERVHIGLTKEEMD

-1263 ETKALLS
+1263 ETKSLLS

-1329 KQIILLQSAGRWFDN
+1329 KQIILLQSAGWWFDN

-1459 RGMTKATEQVKQ
+1459 RGMTKVTEQVKQ

-1534 EDEEQVET
+1534 EDEEQVKT

>member
-51 YPEEWERRKGVPVE
+51 YPQEWERRKGVPVE

-74 DQGLLSCYKKL
+74 DPGLLSCYEKL
-85 AEQAARE
+85 AKQAARE
-92 MKISQEVAR
+92 MKISQEVAQ

-173 SKPVLAVPPLQ
+173 SKSVLAVPPLQ

-198 KIHEAGYLHGDI
+198 KIHAAGYLHGDI

-241 DGETAPLGKE
+241 DGKTAPLGEE

-259 AAPELA
+259 AAPELKG
-265 DGGER
+265 GGEQ

-305 EEELKN
+305 EEELKA
-311 PTLNA
+311 PTLDA

-331 LDRILSGAAEI
+331 LDQILSGAAEI
-342 EPEKRSSVQ
+342 KPEKRSSVQ
-351 EMMEQVMQLYRKIEP
+351 EMMEQIMQLYRKIEP

-391 KIEAKLWAEGKL
+391 EIEAKLWAEGKL

-541 DVAGIV
+541 NVTGIV
-547 PFEVDRLELESLR
+547 PFEVDRLELKPLR

-567 KDANGHSDAQKRSDE
+567 KDAKGRSDAQKRSDE

-618 LSCDGYGSGAFAK
+618 LSCDGYGSGAFVE

-639 YSENR
+639 YSKNR

-688 HESKDENTENLE
+688 HESKDENTKNLE

-705 LRLGYVQQKTEENS
+705 LRLGYVQQKTEEDS
-719 KKIILNLHTLV
+719 EEVILNLHTLV
-730 RVVARKELPIT
+730 RVVARKVLAIT

-800 FNVKNH
+800 FNVKNR

-1021 RFEKFF
+1021 RFENFF

-1125 ADWASQQPNKEALK
+1125 ADWASQQPDKEALK

-1263 ETKALLS
+1263 ETKSLLS
-1270 DLQNGEMTK
+1270 DLQNGEMTNG
-1279 QKDRKYCQAIFEKAR
+1279 KDRKYCQAIFEKAR

-1382 DDKSV
+1382 DEKSV

-1392 ELFDILL
+1392 ELFDILS

-1459 RGMTKATEQVKQ
+1459 RGMTKVTEQVKQ

>member
-51 YPEEWERRKGVPVE
+51 YPQEWERRKGVPVE

-74 DQGLLSCYKKL
+74 DPGLLSCYEKL
-85 AEQAARE
+85 AKQAARE
-92 MKISQEVAR
+92 MTISQEVAR

-173 SKPVLAVPPLQ
+173 SKSVLAVPPLQ

-241 DGETAPLGKE
+241 DGKTAPLGKE

-259 AAPELA
+259 AAPELKG
-265 DGGER
+265 GGEQ

-305 EEELKN
+305 EEELKA
-311 PTLNA
+311 PMLNA

-331 LDRILSGAAEI
+331 LDQILSGAAEI
-342 EPEKRSSVQ
+342 KPEKRSSVQ
-351 EMMEQVMQLYRKIEP
+351 EMMEQIMQLYRKIEP

-527 LNCKVLFVTRLDVS
+527 LSCKVLFVTRLDVS

-547 PFEVDRLELESLR
+547 PFEVDRLEPKPLR

-567 KDANGHSDAQKRSDE
+567 KDTKGHSDAQKRSDE

-618 LSCDGYGSGAFAK
+618 LSCDGYGSGAFVE

-639 YSENR
+639 YSKNR

-688 HESKDENTENLE
+688 HGSKDENTKNLE

-705 LRLGYVQQKTEENS
+705 LRLGYVQQKKEEDS
-719 KKIILNLHTLV
+719 EEVILNLHTLV
-730 RVVARKELPIT
+730 RVVARKVLAIT

-800 FNVKNH
+800 FNVKNR

-1021 RFEKFF
+1021 RFENFF

-1139 QKLCKKILKVGQANE
+1139 QKLCKKILKVGQENE

-1263 ETKALLS
+1263 ETKSLLS
-1270 DLQNGEMTK
+1270 DLQNGEMTNG
-1279 QKDRKYCQAIFEKAR
+1279 KDRKYCQAIFEKAR

-1382 DDKSV
+1382 DEKSV

-1392 ELFDILL
+1392 ELFDILS

-1435 KYDGAK
+1435 KDDGAK

-1494 NKQKEPM
+1494 NKKKEPM